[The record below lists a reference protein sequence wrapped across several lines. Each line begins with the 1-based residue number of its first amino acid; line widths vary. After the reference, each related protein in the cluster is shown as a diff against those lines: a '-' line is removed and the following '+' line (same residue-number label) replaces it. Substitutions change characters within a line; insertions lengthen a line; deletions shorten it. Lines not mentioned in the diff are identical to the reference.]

1 LAAIVKVTTKV
12 VKWIGGNVLDVL
24 DFAVDEI
31 IKPVFEF
38 VGDTIKALMD
48 DPLTTIAKIVAI
60 ATGNAWA
67 IPLID
72 GASIAAKGGSFG
84 DVMKGVA
91 ISYVAGKVGGKL
103 GDWAGA
109 AAGNALGEGVSA
121 GTRELVATMVS
132 QGTVG
137 ATTAILYGE
146 DPFEAF
152 VRGGI
157 SAAVSA
163 GMGKIGEK
171 IGFES
176 TVTDPATG
184 KTTTR
189 AIPNVVQNMIST
201 ALAAE
206 LTGQEITPALM
217 AGALTRSL
225 ITAELVR
232 GYIDKDQSMGDRE
245 IGYVTAAIQRTTA
258 IALSG
263 GSGEQAAAALQG
275 VMSAYGM
282 EALHDAIDNSRI
294 GDFINNSIDKMSGD
308 YQETVRIA
316 DELDAQVLIR
326 NAAYEGYESLRTEIN
341 DDLSALETMQRQLNM
356 ARDPAT
362 EERGENEQAPTAYD
376 NLLAK
381 YQEAAADLN
390 AKYAE
395 YKPRMDA
402 YEQQI
407 IDAHDKFTELET
419 ELAVAQGNLQV
430 STERLNEELQPVYS
444 AAERAYVTT
453 MSPNFNEEEYK
464 ALNGLSDDTDAFTHY
479 LTNGQHG
486 NVYTNQADYDR
497 AINNNRNQA
506 ITKILEAAG
515 IDPSGLSTDQMGR
528 IVNVI
533 NDTYGT
539 PQELEELLNNEAAI
553 NGFAGAL
560 SKVVADASEYSN
572 AVLGD
577 TTRARLESL
586 GFDTA
591 GGMDG
596 EALTNEEKA
605 ALHTVDN
612 RGSNEISLGADTTW
626 QDVADNNAVVTYDA
640 DGNREWRNVSVSTIE
655 WDPEYGRVTVN
666 TSYDEQGRA
675 WTTTRTGE
683 DGNLVEPMWI
693 NIYYGADSM
702 QGGDYLNTI
711 KNAGKEMGYADSMID
726 FVSGV
731 LDYAKESG
739 NEWIIDTAANVV
751 KAGGGIL
758 GAFNG
763 VVALAGIAP
772 PDTALGKFA
781 DALVKLGE
789 NTNTNEYK
797 ANLAEIQQMMGQ
809 PTDPNAPW
817 YDRALEKAGNILG
830 AFAEHPTTFLAEY
843 IGVEATQELVPLLI
857 GGGASLAAKGAAR
870 FAGMGAQ
877 VSARIGSK
885 AGISAAIAT
894 DIAESFGGTA
904 SEAYDTAL
912 EVALKTGMSEKD
924 AKAYALN
931 LAVETGTVAA
941 FMTAAFMGVGG
952 MALEKALIGDG
963 VGGKMATV
971 FGELTSRALEGGKI
985 MIKEGVTE
993 SIEEGVATAYR
1004 EGHLYQID
1012 PTRDVAGEVAGA
1024 ALMGFIVG
1032 GPVAGGAY
1040 GVAQTGDA
1048 VSNAI
1053 SAINPQVNAIIKNTV
1068 ATVSNAISAINPQVN
1083 AIIRNTVAAGI
1094 IAASLSAAT
1103 VELNNL
1109 GITDPV
1115 IQNNIMN
1122 TISDSNYT
1130 STEEVSTAF
1139 LAAAVSSNQDYKPT
1153 QAEIDAL
1160 VGAKGDADIQA
1171 RVDTYID
1178 PRYTDPA
1185 EAANMFIDTFGYTP
1199 TDAEIAQFVGQT
1211 AESTQETAI
1220 GDYVDPRQT
1229 TETEA
1234 RAFFDS
1240 LGYTPTDAEVAQFV
1254 GQTAESTQ
1262 ETAIGDYVD
1271 PRQTTETEAR
1281 AFFDSL
1287 GYTPTDAE
1295 VAQFVGQNSETPAPA
1310 PDGAPGAGLPPV
1322 PPGRRTR
1329 RTAENTQ
1336 ESNIGTYVDPRQVT
1350 EAEARQYFAD
1360 LGYTPTD
1367 AEIAAYVG
1375 QGNANFASTTQTQV
1389 GTYVDPRQM
1398 TAAEATA
1405 ALQEQGIANPTAEQ
1419 IAQFVG
1425 QGDANFETMG
1435 IENLTAYADPLITTY
1450 EEAKQFFND
1459 LGFTPSKEQIEQF
1472 VGSTTE
1478 TEQQS
1483 AIATFV
1489 DPLYTDAAEAKAFLE
1504 GLGYTPT
1511 DAEVARFTGQVNEA
1525 QQETAIGEYVD
1536 PRLVNAEEVVAA
1548 YEALGLERP
1557 TDADIQALI
1566 GQYMESDLA
1575 GKAEENLPTARYNSI
1590 MDILNNFTG
1599 EAGVS
1604 EEMQAA
1610 LDIVKNDMINALGDL
1625 GLEVAAI
1632 DQTVNS
1638 LTDAVGAIASGD
1650 ADATGL
1656 YGYIDEAVQ
1665 NLKDAGLTNEQV
1677 TETIN
1682 EIIGGP
1688 ATGDAE
1694 ATGIYATL
1702 DALGT
1707 NIDNLNDLSVD
1718 DVSTIVSDALSEL
1731 NNLSTEDVTKL
1742 ITDALTGLN
1751 DLNTEDVTKLITD
1764 ALTGL
1769 NDLNTEDVET
1779 IVSNALSGIEN
1790 LSSEDVETVVNNI
1803 IGSPAT
1809 EDAAA
1814 TGIYALVSNLNNLGT
1829 DDVETIVSNA
1839 LSGLEN
1845 ISEED
1850 VQGVVNNIVGAPA
1863 TDDAGATGIYAVIDS
1878 LNNLSEED
1886 VQTIVNDIVDDLNNL
1901 GTDDVE
1907 TIVSNALSGLE
1918 NISEEDVQGVVNN
1931 IVGAPATDDA
1941 GATGIYAVIDSLNNL
1956 SDEDVQTIVNDIV
1969 DDLNN
1974 LGTDDVETIVSN
1986 ALSGLENI
1994 SEEDVQGVVNNIV
2007 GAPATDDAGATGIY
2021 AVIDSLNNLS
2031 DEDVSGIVA
2040 NIVGQ
2045 PATDDSEA
2053 TGLYATI
2060 GDLNNISEE
2069 EVTAIVT
2076 EALGGLENISTD
2088 DVSNVV
2094 NSIIG
2099 NPATD
2104 DTDASGIY
2112 GYIDNGL
2119 SSVQESVLDK
2129 LSEYED
2135 AGIARDEALSTAIA
2149 DVAEDLGTT
2158 EDNILAQIGT
2168 PATGD
2173 AAATGI
2179 YAALDNN
2186 TDAILEILGAP
2197 ATDDTAATGIYGYID
2212 SAVDNLG
2219 TDLAALAGNVGTAAE
2234 YDADGN
2240 LLTEATG
2247 IYAQV
2252 DALMAQGMTNAE
2264 AIASLAVEFGVAVT
2278 DLTNLINDQTST
2290 ITEDVG
2296 EVAEDVSDIAGLL
2309 GEPAVADNPLTEEDE
2324 STDPTG
2330 LFGIIAGYETAGQER
2345 DEAIDSAFSDL
2356 AEQLGITKT
2365 DILDQLNLGLDQI
2378 ETLITN
2384 SQTGLEEKIDKAV
2397 EDIGVDIGDMETEIL
2412 DKMAEYELAGI
2423 DRDEA
2428 LTTAISDLATELGL
2442 TEEALLDQITST
2454 ETNLLTEL
2462 GLTEESILDQINEA
2476 ETSLSDRIIETE
2488 TNLSGEIDAVAALV
2502 GKAAQEVTQAD
2513 IDFVADIIAQA
2524 EVINDANADNPL
2536 TEEDESTDPT
2546 VIQQY
2551 DVTGDGVIDINDQT
2565 LLESILA
2572 GNTDVTVADTS
2583 IFAPTGVYDAILDTE
2598 TALQEDIDQ
2607 TQDQITEMEQN
2618 IQTNIETALQEN
2630 IDQTQDQITETEQN
2644 IQTNIEQEAARAG
2657 LRDFLGMAMASP
2669 DMGGQ
2674 QVTVKTPDP
2683 MQLNYLYDFSSI
2695 FANPTQQNLFPSPY
2709 AKGGQVE
2716 DTTDKLLRIIG
2727 GS

>member
-1 LAAIVKVTTKV
+1 LSAVVKVVKKV
-12 VKWIGGNVLDVL
+12 VKWVGEAIGDVI
-24 DFAVDEI
+24 DFAVEEI
-31 IKPVFEF
+31 IEPVFEF
-38 VGDTIKALMD
+38 VGDTVKALMD

-72 GASIAAKGGSFG
+72 GASTAANGGNFG
-84 DVMKGVA
+84 DVMKSVA
-91 ISYVAGKVGGKL
+91 ISYVAGKVGGEL
-103 GDWAGA
+103 GDWAGE

-152 VRGGI
+152 ARGGI

-163 GMGKIGEK
+163 AMGKIGEK

-189 AIPNVVQNMIST
+189 TIPNVVQNMIST

-206 LTGQEITPALM
+206 LTGQEITPELM
-217 AGALTRSL
+217 AGALTRGL

-341 DDLSALETMQRQLNM
+341 DDLTALEAMQTQLEIAREDTMDEREGGGRQAQR
-356 ARDPAT
+356 
-362 EERGENEQAPTAYD
+362 AYD

-407 IDAHDKFTELET
+407 FDAQDKFTELET
-419 ELAVAQGNLQV
+419 ALGVAQGNLQV
-430 STERLNEELQPVYS
+430 SAGRLNEELQPVYS

-453 MSPNFNEEEYK
+453 MSPNFNEAEYK
-464 ALNGLSDDTDAFTHY
+464 YLNGLSDDTDAFTHY

-533 NDTYGT
+533 NDTYRT

-560 SKVVADASEYSN
+560 SGAVADASEYSN
-572 AVLGD
+572 AVLDD

-605 ALHTVDN
+605 ALHTADN

-675 WTTTRTGE
+675 WTTTRTDE
-683 DGNLVEPMWI
+683 DGNLVEPMQI

-789 NTNTNEYK
+789 NTNTDEYK

-885 AGISAAIAT
+885 VGISTAIAT
-894 DIAESFGGTA
+894 DVAESFGGTA

-941 FMTAAFMGVGG
+941 FMTAATMGVGG

-1068 ATVSNAISAINPQVN
+1068 A
-1083 AIIRNTVAAGI
+1083 AGI
-1094 IAASLSAAT
+1094 TAASLNAAT

-1122 TISDSNYT
+1122 NISDSNYT

-1139 LAAAVSSNQDYKPT
+1139 SSNQDYKPT

-1171 RVDTYID
+1171 RVDAYID
-1178 PRYTDPA
+1178 PRYTDSA

-1229 TETEA
+1229 
-1234 RAFFDS
+1234 S
-1240 LGYTPTDAEVAQFV
+1240 
-1254 GQTAESTQ
+1254 
-1262 ETAIGDYVD
+1262 
-1271 PRQTTETEAR
+1271 ETEAR

-1295 VAQFVGQNSETPAPA
+1295 VAQFVGQNSETTQQTAI
-1310 PDGAPGAGLPPV
+1310 GAYVDPRYTDAGEARAFFDSLGYTPTDAEIANFV
-1322 PPGRRTR
+1322 GQ
-1329 RTAENTQ
+1329 TAENTQ
-1336 ESNIGTYVDPRQVT
+1336 ESSIGTYVDPRQVT
-1350 EAEARQYFAD
+1350 EAEAQQYFAD

-1425 QGDANFETMG
+1425 QGDANFETTG
-1435 IENLTAYADPLITTY
+1435 VENLTAYADPLITTY

-1472 VGSTTE
+1472 VGATTE
-1478 TEQQS
+1478 TEQQA

-1536 PRLVNAEEVVAA
+1536 PRLVDAEEVAAA

-1682 EIIGGP
+1682 EIIGSP

-1718 DVSTIVSDALSEL
+1718 DVNSIVTAAIGS
-1731 NNLSTEDVTKL
+1731 
-1742 ITDALTGLN
+1742 LN
-1751 DLNTEDVTKLITD
+1751 DIS
-1764 ALTGL
+1764 
-1769 NDLNTEDVET
+1769 TEDVET
-1779 IVSNALSGIEN
+1779 IVA
-1790 LSSEDVETVVNNI
+1790 
-1803 IGSPAT
+1803 
-1809 EDAAA
+1809 DA
-1814 TGIYALVSNLNNLGT
+1814 I
-1829 DDVETIVSNA
+1829 
-1839 LSGLEN
+1839 SGLEN
-1845 ISEED
+1845 ISE
-1850 VQGVVNNIVGAPA
+1850 
-1863 TDDAGATGIYAVIDS
+1863 
-1878 LNNLSEED
+1878 
-1886 VQTIVNDIVDDLNNL
+1886 
-1901 GTDDVE
+1901 
-1907 TIVSNALSGLE
+1907 
-1918 NISEEDVQGVVNN
+1918 
-1931 IVGAPATDDA
+1931 
-1941 GATGIYAVIDSLNNL
+1941 
-1956 SDEDVQTIVNDIV
+1956 EDVQTIVNDIV

-2112 GYIDNGL
+2112 GYIDSGL
-2119 SSVQESVLDK
+2119 SSVQESVLNK

-2158 EDNILAQIGT
+2158 EDNILAQIGS

-2212 SAVDNLG
+2212 SAVNSLG

-2345 DEAIDSAFSDL
+2345 DEAIDSAISDL
-2356 AEQLGITKT
+2356 AEQLGTTKT

-2423 DRDEA
+2423 GRDEA

-2462 GLTEESILDQINEA
+2462 GLTEESILNRINEA
-2476 ETSLSDRIIETE
+2476 ETSLSDQIIETE
-2488 TNLSGEIDAVAALV
+2488 TNLSGEIDAVAELV

-2524 EVINDANADNPL
+2524 EVISDAK
-2536 TEEDESTDPT
+2536 

-2583 IFAPTGVYDAILDTE
+2583 IFAPTGVYDAIFDTE

-2618 IQTNIETALQEN
+2618 IQTNIE
-2630 IDQTQDQITETEQN
+2630 
-2644 IQTNIEQEAARAG
+2644 QEAVRAG
-2657 LRDFLGMAMASP
+2657 LRDFLGMAMESP

>member
-1 LAAIVKVTTKV
+1 LAE
-12 VKWIGGNVLDVL
+12 N
-24 DFAVDEI
+24 F
-31 IKPVFEF
+31 
-38 VGDTIKALMD
+38 
-48 DPLTTIAKIVAI
+48 
-60 ATGNAWA
+60 
-67 IPLID
+67 
-72 GASIAAKGGSFG
+72 
-84 DVMKGVA
+84 
-91 ISYVAGKVGGKL
+91 
-103 GDWAGA
+103 GDWAGE

-152 VRGGI
+152 ARGGI

-163 GMGKIGEK
+163 AMGKIGEK

-189 AIPNVVQNMIST
+189 TIPNVVQNMIST

-217 AGALTRSL
+217 AGALSRGP
-225 ITAELVR
+225 ITAELVQ

-316 DELDAQVLIR
+316 DELDAQVLSR

-341 DDLSALETMQRQLNM
+341 DDLSALETMQGQLEV
-356 ARDPAT
+356 ARENAMDDR
-362 EERGENEQAPTAYD
+362 ERGGRQGQTVYD
-376 NLLAK
+376 NLLAE
-381 YQEAAADLN
+381 YQEAVTDLN

-407 IDAHDKFTELET
+407 IDAQDKFTELET
-419 ELAVAQGNLQV
+419 ELGVAQGNLQV
-430 STERLNEELQPVYS
+430 SAGRLNEELQPVYS

-453 MSPNFNEEEYK
+453 MSPNFNEAEYK
-464 ALNGLSDDTDAFTHY
+464 YLNGLSDDTDAFTHY

-515 IDPSGLSTDQMGR
+515 IDPSGLSTEQMGR

-533 NDTYGT
+533 TDTYGT
-539 PQELEELLNNEAAI
+539 PQELEELLNNEAAL

-560 SKVVADASEYSN
+560 SGAVADASEYSN
-572 AVLGD
+572 AVLDD

-605 ALHTVDN
+605 ALHTADN

-683 DGNLVEPMWI
+683 DGNLVEPMQI

-781 DALVKLGE
+781 DTLVKLGE
-789 NTNTNEYK
+789 NTNTDEYK

-885 AGISAAIAT
+885 VGISTAIAT
-894 DIAESFGGTA
+894 DVAESFGGTA

-941 FMTAAFMGVGG
+941 FMTAATMGVGG

-1068 ATVSNAISAINPQVN
+1068 A
-1083 AIIRNTVAAGI
+1083 AGI
-1094 IAASLSAAT
+1094 TAASLNAAT

-1122 TISDSNYT
+1122 NISDSNYT

-1139 LAAAVSSNQDYKPT
+1139 SSNQDYKPT

-1178 PRYTDPA
+1178 PRYTDSA

-1254 GQTAESTQ
+1254 GQNSETTQQTAVG
-1262 ETAIGDYVD
+1262 AYVD
-1271 PRQTTETEAR
+1271 PRYTDAGEAR

-1287 GYTPTDAE
+1287 GYNPTDAE
-1295 VAQFVGQNSETPAPA
+1295 IANFVGQ
-1310 PDGAPGAGLPPV
+1310 
-1322 PPGRRTR
+1322 
-1329 RTAENTQ
+1329 TAENTQ

-1350 EAEARQYFAD
+1350 EAEAQQYFAD

-1389 GTYVDPRQM
+1389 GTYVDPRQI
-1398 TAAEATA
+1398 TDAEATA

-1425 QGDANFETMG
+1425 QGDANFETTG
-1435 IENLTAYADPLITTY
+1435 IENLTAYVDPLITTY

-1472 VGSTTE
+1472 VGATTE
-1478 TEQQS
+1478 TEQQA

-1504 GLGYTPT
+1504 NLGYTPT

-1536 PRLVNAEEVVAA
+1536 PRLVNAEEVAAA

-1682 EIIGGP
+1682 EIIGSP

-1718 DVSTIVSDALSEL
+1718 DVNSIVTAAIGSL
-1731 NNLSTEDVTKL
+1731 
-1742 ITDALTGLN
+1742 
-1751 DLNTEDVTKLITD
+1751 
-1764 ALTGL
+1764 
-1769 NDLNTEDVET
+1769 
-1779 IVSNALSGIEN
+1779 EN
-1790 LSSEDVETVVNNI
+1790 LSE
-1803 IGSPAT
+1803 
-1809 EDAAA
+1809 
-1814 TGIYALVSNLNNLGT
+1814 
-1829 DDVETIVSNA
+1829 
-1839 LSGLEN
+1839 
-1845 ISEED
+1845 
-1850 VQGVVNNIVGAPA
+1850 
-1863 TDDAGATGIYAVIDS
+1863 
-1878 LNNLSEED
+1878 
-1886 VQTIVNDIVDDLNNL
+1886 
-1901 GTDDVE
+1901 
-1907 TIVSNALSGLE
+1907 
-1918 NISEEDVQGVVNN
+1918 
-1931 IVGAPATDDA
+1931 
-1941 GATGIYAVIDSLNNL
+1941 
-1956 SDEDVQTIVNDIV
+1956 
-1969 DDLNN
+1969 
-1974 LGTDDVETIVSN
+1974 
-1986 ALSGLENI
+1986 
-1994 SEEDVQGVVNNIV
+1994 
-2007 GAPATDDAGATGIY
+2007 
-2021 AVIDSLNNLS
+2021 
-2031 DEDVSGIVA
+2031 EDVSGIVA

-2112 GYIDNGL
+2112 GYIDNTT
-2119 SSVQESVLDK
+2119 
-2129 LSEYED
+2129 
-2135 AGIARDEALSTAIA
+2135 DE
-2149 DVAEDLGTT
+2149 
-2158 EDNILAQIGT
+2158 ILAILGN

-2173 AAATGI
+2173 V
-2179 YAALDNN
+2179 D
-2186 TDAILEILGAP
+2186 
-2197 ATDDTAATGIYGYID
+2197 ATGIYGYID
-2212 SAVDNLG
+2212 SAVDSLG
-2219 TDLAALAGNVGTAAE
+2219 TDLATLAGNVGTAAE

-2278 DLTNLINDQTST
+2278 DLTNLINEQTST

-2345 DEAIDSAFSDL
+2345 DEAIDSAISDL
-2356 AEQLGITKT
+2356 AEQLGTTKT

-2397 EDIGVDIGDMETEIL
+2397 EDIGVDLGDMETEIL

-2462 GLTEESILDQINEA
+2462 GLTEESILDRINEA
-2476 ETSLSDRIIETE
+2476 ETSLSEQIIETE

-2524 EVINDANADNPL
+2524 EVISDA
-2536 TEEDESTDPT
+2536 E

-2572 GNTDVTVADTS
+2572 GDTDVTVADTS
-2583 IFAPTGVYDAILDTE
+2583 IFAPTGVYDAIFDTE
-2598 TALQEDIDQ
+2598 TALQEDITQ

-2618 IQTNIETALQEN
+2618 IQTNIE
-2630 IDQTQDQITETEQN
+2630 
-2644 IQTNIEQEAARAG
+2644 QEAVRAG
-2657 LRDFLGMAMASP
+2657 LRDFLGMAMESP

>member
-1 LAAIVKVTTKV
+1 LSAVVKVVKKV
-12 VKWIGGNVLDVL
+12 VKWVGDAIEDII

-31 IKPVFEF
+31 IEPVFEF
-38 VGDTIKALMD
+38 VGDTVKALMD

-72 GASIAAKGGSFG
+72 GASTAANGGNFG
-84 DVMKGVA
+84 DVMKSVA
-91 ISYVAGKVGGKL
+91 ISYVAGKVGGEL
-103 GDWAGA
+103 GDWAGE

-152 VRGGI
+152 ARGGI

-163 GMGKIGEK
+163 AMGKIGEK

-189 AIPNVVQNMIST
+189 TIPNVVQNMIST

-206 LTGQEITPALM
+206 LTGQEITPELM
-217 AGALTRSL
+217 AGALTRGL

-341 DDLSALETMQRQLNM
+341 DDLTALEAMQTQLEIAREDTMDEREGGGRQAQR
-356 ARDPAT
+356 
-362 EERGENEQAPTAYD
+362 AYD

-407 IDAHDKFTELET
+407 FDAQDKFTELET
-419 ELAVAQGNLQV
+419 ALGVAQGNLQV
-430 STERLNEELQPVYS
+430 SAGRLNEELQPVYS

-453 MSPNFNEEEYK
+453 MSPNFNEAEYK
-464 ALNGLSDDTDAFTHY
+464 YLNGLSDDTDAFTHY

-533 NDTYGT
+533 NDNYGT

-560 SKVVADASEYSN
+560 SKAVADASEYSN
-572 AVLGD
+572 AVLDD

-605 ALHTVDN
+605 ALHTADN

-675 WTTTRTGE
+675 WTTTRTDE
-683 DGNLVEPMWI
+683 DGNLVEPMQI

-789 NTNTNEYK
+789 NTNTDEYK

-894 DIAESFGGTA
+894 DVAESFGGTA

-941 FMTAAFMGVGG
+941 FMTAATMGVGG
-952 MALEKALIGDG
+952 MALEKALIGGG

-1068 ATVSNAISAINPQVN
+1068 A
-1083 AIIRNTVAAGI
+1083 AGI
-1094 IAASLSAAT
+1094 TAASLNAAT

-1122 TISDSNYT
+1122 NISDSNYT

-1139 LAAAVSSNQDYKPT
+1139 SSNQDYKPT

-1254 GQTAESTQ
+1254 GQNSETTQ
-1262 ETAIGDYVD
+1262 QTAIGAYVD
-1271 PRQTTETEAR
+1271 PRYTDAGEAR

-1295 VAQFVGQNSETPAPA
+1295 IANFVGQ
-1310 PDGAPGAGLPPV
+1310 
-1322 PPGRRTR
+1322 
-1329 RTAENTQ
+1329 TAENTQ
-1336 ESNIGTYVDPRQVT
+1336 ESSIGTYVDPRQVT
-1350 EAEARQYFAD
+1350 EAEAQQYFAD

-1367 AEIAAYVG
+1367 AEIAAFVG

-1389 GTYVDPRQM
+1389 GTYVDPRQI
-1398 TAAEATA
+1398 TDAEATA

-1425 QGDANFETMG
+1425 QGDANFETTG

-1472 VGSTTE
+1472 VGATTE
-1478 TEQQS
+1478 TEQQA

-1536 PRLVNAEEVVAA
+1536 PRLVDAEEVAAA

-1682 EIIGGP
+1682 EIIGSP

-1718 DVSTIVSDALSEL
+1718 DVNSIVTAAIGS
-1731 NNLSTEDVTKL
+1731 
-1742 ITDALTGLN
+1742 LN
-1751 DLNTEDVTKLITD
+1751 DIS
-1764 ALTGL
+1764 
-1769 NDLNTEDVET
+1769 TEDVET
-1779 IVSNALSGIEN
+1779 IV
-1790 LSSEDVETVVNNI
+1790 
-1803 IGSPAT
+1803 
-1809 EDAAA
+1809 AAA
-1814 TGIYALVSNLNNLGT
+1814 I
-1829 DDVETIVSNA
+1829 
-1839 LSGLEN
+1839 SGLEN
-1845 ISEED
+1845 ISE
-1850 VQGVVNNIVGAPA
+1850 
-1863 TDDAGATGIYAVIDS
+1863 
-1878 LNNLSEED
+1878 
-1886 VQTIVNDIVDDLNNL
+1886 
-1901 GTDDVE
+1901 
-1907 TIVSNALSGLE
+1907 
-1918 NISEEDVQGVVNN
+1918 
-1931 IVGAPATDDA
+1931 
-1941 GATGIYAVIDSLNNL
+1941 
-1956 SDEDVQTIVNDIV
+1956 EDVQTIVNDIV

-2119 SSVQESVLDK
+2119 SSVQESVLNK

-2158 EDNILAQIGT
+2158 EDNILAQIGS

-2212 SAVDNLG
+2212 SAVNSLG

-2345 DEAIDSAFSDL
+2345 DEAIDSAISDL
-2356 AEQLGITKT
+2356 AEQLGTTKT

-2462 GLTEESILDQINEA
+2462 GLTEESILDRINEA
-2476 ETSLSDRIIETE
+2476 ETSLSDQIIETE

-2524 EVINDANADNPL
+2524 EVINDAK
-2536 TEEDESTDPT
+2536 

-2583 IFAPTGVYDAILDTE
+2583 IFAPTGVYDAIFDTE

-2618 IQTNIETALQEN
+2618 IQTNIE
-2630 IDQTQDQITETEQN
+2630 
-2644 IQTNIEQEAARAG
+2644 QEAVRAG
-2657 LRDFLGMAMASP
+2657 LRDFLGMAMESP

-2683 MQLNYLYDFSSI
+2683 MRLNYLYDFSSI

>member
-1 LAAIVKVTTKV
+1 MSAVVRAGTKV
-12 VKWIGGNVLDVL
+12 VKWVGDAIEDVL

-31 IKPVFEF
+31 IEPVFVF
-38 VGDTIKALMD
+38 VGGTVKALMD
-48 DPLTTIAKIVAI
+48 DPLATIAKVVAI
-60 ATGNAWA
+60 ATYNAWA

-72 GASIAAKGGSFG
+72 GASVAANGGSFG
-84 DVMKGVA
+84 DVMESVA
-91 ISYVAGKVGGKL
+91 ISYVAQKVGGEL
-103 GDWAGA
+103 GDWAGE

-121 GTRELVATMVS
+121 GTRELVASMVS
-132 QGTVG
+132 QGTEG

-152 VRGGI
+152 ARGGI

-163 GMGKIGEK
+163 AMGKIGEK

-176 TVTDPATG
+176 TVTDPATS

-189 AIPNVVQNMIST
+189 TIPNVVQNMIST

-217 AGALTRSL
+217 AGALTRGL
-225 ITAELVR
+225 ITAELVQ

-245 IGYVTAAIQRTTA
+245 IAYVTAAIQRTTA

-282 EALHDAIDNSRI
+282 EALHDAIDNSGI

-316 DELDAQVLIR
+316 DELDAQVLSR
-326 NAAYEGYESLRTEIN
+326 NAAYEGYEGLRTEIN
-341 DDLSALETMQRQLNM
+341 DDLTALEAMHTHLEI
-356 ARDPAT
+356 AR
-362 EERGENEQAPTAYD
+362 ERAMDEREGGGGQAQTAYYD

-407 IDAHDKFTELET
+407 NDAQDKFTELET
-419 ELAVAQGNLQV
+419 ELGVAQGNLQL
-430 STERLNEELQPVYS
+430 SAERLNEELQPVYS
-444 AAERAYVTT
+444 AAERAYVAT
-453 MSPNFNEEEYK
+453 MSPNFNEAEYK
-464 ALNGLSDDTDAFTHY
+464 YLNGLSDDTDAFTHY
-479 LTNGQHG
+479 LTNGQHD

-497 AINNNRNQA
+497 AVNNNRNQA

-515 IDPSGLSTDQMGR
+515 IDPSGLSTDVLKLA
-528 IVNVI
+528 VNAI

-553 NGFAGAL
+553 NDFAGAL
-560 SKVVADASEYSN
+560 SGAVADASEYSN
-572 AVLGD
+572 AVLDD

-605 ALHTVDN
+605 ALHTADN

-626 QDVADNNAVVTYDA
+626 QDVADNNAVVTYLP
-640 DGNREWRNVSVSTIE
+640 DGNREWRNISVLHPPTIE
-655 WDPEYGRVTVN
+655 WDPESGRWLSN
-666 TSYDEQGRA
+666 TSYDEQGGA
-675 WTTTRTGE
+675 WTTTRVDELNVVQWLSTDDPVTVDLDEVDLG
-683 DGNLVEPMWI
+683 VI
-693 NIYYGADSM
+693 NIYYHPNNM

-789 NTNTNEYK
+789 NTNTDEYK

-809 PTDPNAPW
+809 PIDPNAPW
-817 YDRALEKAGNILG
+817 YDRALEKAENILG
-830 AFAEHPTTFLAEY
+830 AFSEHPTTFLAEY

-885 AGISAAIAT
+885 VGIVTSVAT

-941 FMTAAFMGVGG
+941 FMTAVTMGVGG

-971 FGELTSRALEGGKI
+971 FGELASRALEGGKI
-985 MIKEGVTE
+985 MIKEGVAE

-1053 SAINPQVNAIIKNTV
+1053 SAINPQVNTIIKN
-1068 ATVSNAISAINPQVN
+1068 A
-1083 AIIRNTVAAGI
+1083 VAAGI
-1094 IAASLSAAT
+1094 TADELIAVS

-1122 TISDSNYT
+1122 IISDSNYT

-1139 LAAAVSSNQDYKPT
+1139 SSNQDYKPT

-1254 GQTAESTQ
+1254 GQNSETTQQTAVG
-1262 ETAIGDYVD
+1262 AYVD
-1271 PRQTTETEAR
+1271 PR
-1281 AFFDSL
+1281 
-1287 GYTPTDAE
+1287 
-1295 VAQFVGQNSETPAPA
+1295 
-1310 PDGAPGAGLPPV
+1310 
-1322 PPGRRTR
+1322 
-1329 RTAENTQ
+1329 
-1336 ESNIGTYVDPRQVT
+1336 
-1350 EAEARQYFAD
+1350 
-1360 LGYTPTD
+1360 
-1367 AEIAAYVG
+1367 
-1375 QGNANFASTTQTQV
+1375 
-1389 GTYVDPRQM
+1389 
-1398 TAAEATA
+1398 
-1405 ALQEQGIANPTAEQ
+1405 
-1419 IAQFVG
+1419 
-1425 QGDANFETMG
+1425 
-1435 IENLTAYADPLITTY
+1435 
-1450 EEAKQFFND
+1450 
-1459 LGFTPSKEQIEQF
+1459 
-1472 VGSTTE
+1472 
-1478 TEQQS
+1478 
-1483 AIATFV
+1483 
-1489 DPLYTDAAEAKAFLE
+1489 YTDAAEAKAFLE

-1536 PRLVNAEEVVAA
+1536 PRLVNAEEVAAA

-1638 LTDAVGAIASGD
+1638 LTNAVGAIASGD

-1677 TETIN
+1677 TKTIN
-1682 EIIGGP
+1682 EIIGSP

-1718 DVSTIVSDALSEL
+1718 DVNSIV
-1731 NNLSTEDVTKL
+1731 
-1742 ITDALTGLN
+1742 TDAIGSLN
-1751 DLNTEDVTKLITD
+1751 DIS
-1764 ALTGL
+1764 
-1769 NDLNTEDVET
+1769 TEDVET
-1779 IVSNALSGIEN
+1779 IVA
-1790 LSSEDVETVVNNI
+1790 
-1803 IGSPAT
+1803 
-1809 EDAAA
+1809 DA
-1814 TGIYALVSNLNNLGT
+1814 I
-1829 DDVETIVSNA
+1829 
-1839 LSGLEN
+1839 SGLEN

-1878 LNNLSEED
+1878 LENLSEE
-1886 VQTIVNDIVDDLNNL
+1886 
-1901 GTDDVE
+1901 DVE

-1918 NISEEDVQGVVNN
+1918 NISEEDIQSVVNN

-1941 GATGIYAVIDSLNNL
+1941 GATGIYAVIDSLENL
-1956 SDEDVQTIVNDIV
+1956 SE
-1969 DDLNN
+1969 
-1974 LGTDDVETIVSN
+1974 
-1986 ALSGLENI
+1986 
-1994 SEEDVQGVVNNIV
+1994 
-2007 GAPATDDAGATGIY
+2007 
-2021 AVIDSLNNLS
+2021 
-2031 DEDVSGIVA
+2031 EDVSGIVA

-2104 DTDASGIY
+2104 NTDASGIY
-2112 GYIDNGL
+2112 GYIDSGL

-2149 DVAEDLGTT
+2149 DVAEDLGTA

-2197 ATDDTAATGIYGYID
+2197 ATDDAAATGIYGYID
-2212 SAVDNLG
+2212 SAVYNLG

-2264 AIASLAVEFGVAVT
+2264 AIASLAVEFGVAFT
-2278 DLTNLINDQTST
+2278 DLTNLINDH
-2290 ITEDVG
+2290 
-2296 EVAEDVSDIAGLL
+2296 
-2309 GEPAVADNPLTEEDE
+2309 
-2324 STDPTG
+2324 
-2330 LFGIIAGYETAGQER
+2330 
-2345 DEAIDSAFSDL
+2345 
-2356 AEQLGITKT
+2356 
-2365 DILDQLNLGLDQI
+2365 
-2378 ETLITN
+2378 ITN

-2397 EDIGVDIGDMETEIL
+2397 EDIGVDIEDMETEIL

-2462 GLTEESILDQINEA
+2462 GLTEESILDRINEA
-2476 ETSLSDRIIETE
+2476 ETSLSDQIIETE
-2488 TNLSGEIDAVAALV
+2488 TNLSGEIDAVAELV

-2524 EVINDANADNPL
+2524 EVISDA
-2536 TEEDESTDPT
+2536 E

-2583 IFAPTGVYDAILDTE
+2583 IFAPTGVYDAIFDTE
-2598 TALQEDIDQ
+2598 TELQEDIAQ

-2618 IQTNIETALQEN
+2618 IQTT
-2630 IDQTQDQITETEQN
+2630 
-2644 IQTNIEQEAARAG
+2644 IEQEAVRAG
-2657 LRDFLGMAMASP
+2657 LRDFLGMAMESP

-2674 QVTVKTPDP
+2674 QVTVKTPDL
-2683 MQLNYLYDFSSI
+2683 MQLDYLYDFSSI

>member
-1 LAAIVKVTTKV
+1 LSAVVKAVTKV
-12 VKWIGGNVLDVL
+12 VKWVGEAIGDVI
-24 DFAVDEI
+24 DFAVEEI
-31 IKPVFEF
+31 IEPVFEF
-38 VGDTIKALMD
+38 VGDTVKALMD

-72 GASIAAKGGSFG
+72 GASTAANGGNFG
-84 DVMKGVA
+84 DVMKSVA
-91 ISYVAGKVGGKL
+91 ISYVAGKLGGEL
-103 GDWAGA
+103 GDWAGE

-152 VRGGI
+152 ARGGI

-163 GMGKIGEK
+163 AMGKIGEK

-176 TVTDPATG
+176 TVTDPTTG

-189 AIPNVVQNMIST
+189 TIPNVVQNMIST

-206 LTGQEITPALM
+206 LTGQEITPELM
-217 AGALTRSL
+217 AGALTRGL

-282 EALHDAIDNSRI
+282 EALHDAIDNSGI

-316 DELDAQVLIR
+316 EELDAQVLIR

-341 DDLSALETMQRQLNM
+341 DDLTALEAMQTQLEIAREDTMDEREGGGREAQR
-356 ARDPAT
+356 
-362 EERGENEQAPTAYD
+362 AYD

-407 IDAHDKFTELET
+407 FDAQDKFTELET
-419 ELAVAQGNLQV
+419 ALGVAQGNLQV
-430 STERLNEELQPVYS
+430 SAGRLNEELQPVYS

-533 NDTYGT
+533 NDNYGT

-560 SKVVADASEYSN
+560 SKAVADASEYSN
-572 AVLGD
+572 AVLDD

-605 ALHTVDN
+605 ALHTADN

-675 WTTTRTGE
+675 WTTTRTDE
-683 DGNLVEPMWI
+683 DGNLVEPMQI

-789 NTNTNEYK
+789 NTNTDEYK

-857 GGGASLAAKGAAR
+857 GGGVSLAAKGAAR

-894 DIAESFGGTA
+894 DVAESFGGTA

-941 FMTAAFMGVGG
+941 FMTAATMGVGG
-952 MALEKALIGDG
+952 MALEKALIGGG

-993 SIEEGVATAYR
+993 AIEEGVATAYR

-1068 ATVSNAISAINPQVN
+1068 A
-1083 AIIRNTVAAGI
+1083 AGI
-1094 IAASLSAAT
+1094 TAASLNAAT

-1122 TISDSNYT
+1122 NISDSNYT

-1139 LAAAVSSNQDYKPT
+1139 SSNQDYKPT

-1199 TDAEIAQFVGQT
+1199 TDAEIAQFVGQ
-1211 AESTQETAI
+1211 I
-1220 GDYVDPRQT
+1220 
-1229 TETEA
+1229 
-1234 RAFFDS
+1234 
-1240 LGYTPTDAEVAQFV
+1240 
-1254 GQTAESTQ
+1254 AESTQ

-1295 VAQFVGQNSETPAPA
+1295 VAQFVGQNSETTQQTAI
-1310 PDGAPGAGLPPV
+1310 GAYVDPRYTDAGEARAFFDSLGYTPTDAEIANFV
-1322 PPGRRTR
+1322 GQ
-1329 RTAENTQ
+1329 TAENTQ

-1350 EAEARQYFAD
+1350 EAEAQQYFAD

-1367 AEIAAYVG
+1367 AEIAAFVG

-1389 GTYVDPRQM
+1389 GTYVDPRQI
-1398 TAAEATA
+1398 TDAEATA

-1425 QGDANFETMG
+1425 QGDANFETTG

-1472 VGSTTE
+1472 VGATTE
-1478 TEQQS
+1478 TEQQA

-1536 PRLVNAEEVVAA
+1536 PRLVDAEEVAAA
-1548 YEALGLERP
+1548 YKALGLERP

-1575 GKAEENLPTARYNSI
+1575 GKAEEYLPTARYNSI

-1682 EIIGGP
+1682 EIIGSP

-1718 DVSTIVSDALSEL
+1718 DVNSIVTAAIGS
-1731 NNLSTEDVTKL
+1731 
-1742 ITDALTGLN
+1742 LN
-1751 DLNTEDVTKLITD
+1751 DIS
-1764 ALTGL
+1764 
-1769 NDLNTEDVET
+1769 TEDVET
-1779 IVSNALSGIEN
+1779 IV
-1790 LSSEDVETVVNNI
+1790 
-1803 IGSPAT
+1803 
-1809 EDAAA
+1809 AAA
-1814 TGIYALVSNLNNLGT
+1814 I
-1829 DDVETIVSNA
+1829 
-1839 LSGLEN
+1839 SGLEN
-1845 ISEED
+1845 I
-1850 VQGVVNNIVGAPA
+1850 
-1863 TDDAGATGIYAVIDS
+1863 
-1878 LNNLSEED
+1878 SEED
-1886 VQTIVNDIVDDLNNL
+1886 VQTIVNDIVN
-1901 GTDDVE
+1901 
-1907 TIVSNALSGLE
+1907 
-1918 NISEEDVQGVVNN
+1918 
-1931 IVGAPATDDA
+1931 
-1941 GATGIYAVIDSLNNL
+1941 
-1956 SDEDVQTIVNDIV
+1956 
-1969 DDLNN
+1969 DLNN

-2112 GYIDNGL
+2112 GYIDSGL
-2119 SSVQESVLDK
+2119 SSVQESVLNK

-2158 EDNILAQIGT
+2158 EDNILAQIGS

-2212 SAVDNLG
+2212 SAVNSLG

-2345 DEAIDSAFSDL
+2345 DEAIDSAISDL
-2356 AEQLGITKT
+2356 AEQLGTTKT

-2462 GLTEESILDQINEA
+2462 GLTEESILDRINEA
-2476 ETSLSDRIIETE
+2476 ETSLSDQIIETE

-2524 EVINDANADNPL
+2524 EVINDAK
-2536 TEEDESTDPT
+2536 

-2583 IFAPTGVYDAILDTE
+2583 IFAPTGVYDAIFDTE

-2618 IQTNIETALQEN
+2618 IQTNIE
-2630 IDQTQDQITETEQN
+2630 
-2644 IQTNIEQEAARAG
+2644 QEAVRAG
-2657 LRDFLGMAMASP
+2657 LRDFLGMAMESP

-2683 MQLNYLYDFSSI
+2683 MRLNYLYDFSSI

>member
-1 LAAIVKVTTKV
+1 MAAIVKVTTKV

-356 ARDPAT
+356 GRDPAM
-362 EERGENEQAPTAYD
+362 EERGQNDQAPTAYD

-419 ELAVAQGNLQV
+419 ELVVAQGNLQV

-444 AAERAYVTT
+444 AAERAFVTT

-528 IVNVI
+528 IVNAI
-533 NDTYGT
+533 NAKYGT

-683 DGNLVEPMWI
+683 DGNLVKPMQM

-781 DALVKLGE
+781 NALVKLGE

-1199 TDAEIAQFVGQT
+1199 TDAEI
-1211 AESTQETAI
+1211 
-1220 GDYVDPRQT
+1220 
-1229 TETEA
+1229 
-1234 RAFFDS
+1234 
-1240 LGYTPTDAEVAQFV
+1240 AQFV

-1751 DLNTEDVTKLITD
+1751 DLNTEDV
-1764 ALTGL
+1764 
-1769 NDLNTEDVET
+1769 ET

-1814 TGIYALVSNLNNLGT
+1814 TGIYALVSN
-1829 DDVETIVSNA
+1829 
-1839 LSGLEN
+1839 
-1845 ISEED
+1845 
-1850 VQGVVNNIVGAPA
+1850 
-1863 TDDAGATGIYAVIDS
+1863 
-1878 LNNLSEED
+1878 
-1886 VQTIVNDIVDDLNNL
+1886 
-1901 GTDDVE
+1901 
-1907 TIVSNALSGLE
+1907 
-1918 NISEEDVQGVVNN
+1918 
-1931 IVGAPATDDA
+1931 
-1941 GATGIYAVIDSLNNL
+1941 
-1956 SDEDVQTIVNDIV
+1956 
-1969 DDLNN
+1969 LNN

>member
-1 LAAIVKVTTKV
+1 LSAVVKVVKKV
-12 VKWIGGNVLDVL
+12 VKWVGEAIGDVL
-24 DFAVDEI
+24 DFAVEEI
-31 IKPVFEF
+31 IEPVFEF
-38 VGDTIKALMD
+38 VGDTVKALMD

-72 GASIAAKGGSFG
+72 GASTAANGGNFG
-84 DVMKGVA
+84 DVMKSVA
-91 ISYVAGKVGGKL
+91 ISYVAGKLGGEL
-103 GDWAGA
+103 GDWAGE

-121 GTRELVATMVS
+121 STRELVATMVS

-152 VRGGI
+152 ARGGI

-163 GMGKIGEK
+163 AMGKIGEK

-176 TVTDPATG
+176 TVTDPVTG

-189 AIPNVVQNMIST
+189 TIPNVVQNMIST

-206 LTGQEITPALM
+206 LTGQEITPELM
-217 AGALTRSL
+217 AGALTRGL

-326 NAAYEGYESLRTEIN
+326 NAAYEGYEGLRTEIN
-341 DDLSALETMQRQLNM
+341 DDLTALQAMQRQLNV
-356 ARDPAT
+356 ARDLAM
-362 EERGENEQAPTAYD
+362 EERGGNNRQAQKAYD

-407 IDAHDKFTELET
+407 FDAQDKFTELET
-419 ELAVAQGNLQV
+419 ALGVAQGNLQV
-430 STERLNEELQPVYS
+430 SAGRLNEELQPVYS

-528 IVNVI
+528 IVNAI
-533 NDTYGT
+533 NAKYGT
-539 PQELEELLNNEAAI
+539 PQELEEFLNNEAAL

-560 SKVVADASEYSN
+560 SKAVADASEYSN
-572 AVLGD
+572 AVLDD

-675 WTTTRTGE
+675 WTTTRTDK
-683 DGNLVEPMWI
+683 DGNLVEPMRI
-693 NIYYGADSM
+693 NIYYGLDSM

-789 NTNTNEYK
+789 NTNTDEYK

-857 GGGASLAAKGAAR
+857 GGGVSLVAKGTVR

-877 VSARIGSK
+877 VAARIGSK

-894 DIAESFGGTA
+894 DVAESFGGTA

-941 FMTAAFMGVGG
+941 FMTAATMGVGG
-952 MALEKALIGDG
+952 MALEKALISDG

-971 FGELTSRALEGGKI
+971 FGELVSRVLEGGKI

-1004 EGHLYQID
+1004 EGRLYQID

-1068 ATVSNAISAINPQVN
+1068 A
-1083 AIIRNTVAAGI
+1083 AGI
-1094 IAASLSAAT
+1094 TTASLNAAT

-1122 TISDSNYT
+1122 NISDSNYT

-1139 LAAAVSSNQDYKPT
+1139 SSNQDYKPT

-1199 TDAEIAQFVGQT
+1199 TDAEIAQFVGQ
-1211 AESTQETAI
+1211 I
-1220 GDYVDPRQT
+1220 
-1229 TETEA
+1229 
-1234 RAFFDS
+1234 
-1240 LGYTPTDAEVAQFV
+1240 
-1254 GQTAESTQ
+1254 AESTQ

-1295 VAQFVGQNSETPAPA
+1295 VAQFVGQNSETTQQTAI
-1310 PDGAPGAGLPPV
+1310 GAYVDPRYTDAGEARAFFDSLGYTPTDAEIANFV
-1322 PPGRRTR
+1322 GQ
-1329 RTAENTQ
+1329 TAENTQ

-1350 EAEARQYFAD
+1350 EAEAQQYFAD

-1367 AEIAAYVG
+1367 AEIAAFVG

-1389 GTYVDPRQM
+1389 GTYVDPRQI
-1398 TAAEATA
+1398 TDAEATA

-1425 QGDANFETMG
+1425 QGDANFETTG

-1472 VGSTTE
+1472 VGATTE
-1478 TEQQS
+1478 TEQQA

-1536 PRLVNAEEVVAA
+1536 PRLVDAEEVAAA
-1548 YEALGLERP
+1548 YKALGLERP

-1638 LTDAVGAIASGD
+1638 LTDAVGAVANGD

-1656 YGYIDEAVQ
+1656 YGYIDEAIQ

-1682 EIIGGP
+1682 EIIGSP

-1707 NIDNLNDLSVD
+1707 NIDNLNDLSVA

-1731 NNLSTEDVTKL
+1731 NNLS
-1742 ITDALTGLN
+1742 A
-1751 DLNTEDVTKLITD
+1751 EDVTKLITD

-1814 TGIYALVSNLNNLGT
+1814 TGIYALVSNLNNLSTEDVQTVVTEALSGLENLSTADVEAVVENLVGT
-1829 DDVETIVSNA
+1829 PATDDAEATGVYSLISDLNNISEEDVQTIVNDIVDDLNNLSTEDVETIVSNA

-1850 VQGVVNNIVGAPA
+1850 VQGVVN
-1863 TDDAGATGIYAVIDS
+1863 T
-1878 LNNLSEED
+1878 
-1886 VQTIVNDIVDDLNNL
+1886 
-1901 GTDDVE
+1901 
-1907 TIVSNALSGLE
+1907 
-1918 NISEEDVQGVVNN
+1918 
-1931 IVGAPATDDA
+1931 
-1941 GATGIYAVIDSLNNL
+1941 
-1956 SDEDVQTIVNDIV
+1956 
-1969 DDLNN
+1969 
-1974 LGTDDVETIVSN
+1974 
-1986 ALSGLENI
+1986 
-1994 SEEDVQGVVNNIV
+1994 IV

-2119 SSVQESVLDK
+2119 SSVQESVLNK

-2212 SAVDNLG
+2212 SAVNSLG

-2345 DEAIDSAFSDL
+2345 DEAIDSAISDL
-2356 AEQLGITKT
+2356 AEQLGTTKT

-2462 GLTEESILDQINEA
+2462 GLTEESILDRINEA
-2476 ETSLSDRIIETE
+2476 ETSLSDQIIETE

-2524 EVINDANADNPL
+2524 EVINDAK
-2536 TEEDESTDPT
+2536 

-2583 IFAPTGVYDAILDTE
+2583 IFAPTGVYDAIFDTE

-2618 IQTNIETALQEN
+2618 IQTNIE
-2630 IDQTQDQITETEQN
+2630 
-2644 IQTNIEQEAARAG
+2644 QEAVRAG
-2657 LRDFLGMAMASP
+2657 LRDFLGMAMESP

-2683 MQLNYLYDFSSI
+2683 MRLNYLYDFSSI

>member
-1 LAAIVKVTTKV
+1 MSAVVKAVTKV
-12 VKWIGGNVLDVL
+12 VKWVGEAIGDVI
-24 DFAVDEI
+24 DFAVEEI
-31 IKPVFEF
+31 IEPVFEF
-38 VGDTIKALMD
+38 VGDTVKALMD
-48 DPLTTIAKIVAI
+48 DPIATIAKVVAL

-72 GASIAAKGGSFG
+72 GASTAANGGNFG
-84 DVMKGVA
+84 DVMKSVA
-91 ISYVAGKVGGKL
+91 ISYVAGKLGGEL
-103 GDWAGA
+103 GDWAGE

-152 VRGGI
+152 ARGGI

-163 GMGKIGEK
+163 AMGKIGEK

-176 TVTDPATG
+176 TVTDPVTG

-189 AIPNVVQNMIST
+189 TIPNVVQNMIST

-206 LTGQEITPALM
+206 LTGQEITPELM
-217 AGALTRSL
+217 AGALTRGL

-282 EALHDAIDNSRI
+282 EALHDAIDNSGI

-316 DELDAQVLIR
+316 EELDAQVLIR
-326 NAAYEGYESLRTEIN
+326 NAAYEGYEGLRTEIN
-341 DDLSALETMQRQLNM
+341 DDLTALQAMQRQLNV
-356 ARDPAT
+356 ARDLAM
-362 EERGENEQAPTAYD
+362 EERGGKGGRAQTAYD

-407 IDAHDKFTELET
+407 FDAQDKFTELET
-419 ELAVAQGNLQV
+419 ALGVAQGNLQV
-430 STERLNEELQPVYS
+430 SAGRLNEELQPVYS

-533 NDTYGT
+533 NDTYRT

-560 SKVVADASEYSN
+560 SKAVADASEYSN
-572 AVLGD
+572 AVLDD

-605 ALHTVDN
+605 ALHTADN

-675 WTTTRTGE
+675 WTTTRTDK
-683 DGNLVEPMWI
+683 DGNLVEPMQI

-789 NTNTNEYK
+789 NTNTDEYK

-894 DIAESFGGTA
+894 DVAESFGGTA

-941 FMTAAFMGVGG
+941 FMTAATMGVGG

-1068 ATVSNAISAINPQVN
+1068 A
-1083 AIIRNTVAAGI
+1083 AGI
-1094 IAASLSAAT
+1094 TAASLNAAT

-1122 TISDSNYT
+1122 NISDSNYT

-1139 LAAAVSSNQDYKPT
+1139 SSNQDYKPT

-1171 RVDTYID
+1171 RVDAYID

-1199 TDAEIAQFVGQT
+1199 TDAEIAQFVGQ
-1211 AESTQETAI
+1211 I
-1220 GDYVDPRQT
+1220 
-1229 TETEA
+1229 
-1234 RAFFDS
+1234 
-1240 LGYTPTDAEVAQFV
+1240 
-1254 GQTAESTQ
+1254 AESTQ

-1295 VAQFVGQNSETPAPA
+1295 VAQFVGQNSETTQQTAI
-1310 PDGAPGAGLPPV
+1310 GAYVDPRYTDAGEARAFFDSLGYTPTDAEIANFV
-1322 PPGRRTR
+1322 GQ
-1329 RTAENTQ
+1329 TAENTQ

-1350 EAEARQYFAD
+1350 EAEAQQYFAD

-1367 AEIAAYVG
+1367 AEIAAFVG

-1389 GTYVDPRQM
+1389 GTYVDPRQI
-1398 TAAEATA
+1398 TDAEATA

-1425 QGDANFETMG
+1425 QGDANFETTG

-1472 VGSTTE
+1472 VGATTE
-1478 TEQQS
+1478 TEQQA

-1536 PRLVNAEEVVAA
+1536 PRLVDAEEVAAA
-1548 YEALGLERP
+1548 YKALGLERP

-1575 GKAEENLPTARYNSI
+1575 GKAEEYLPTARYNSI

-1632 DQTVNS
+1632 DQTVKS

-1682 EIIGGP
+1682 EIIGSP

-1718 DVSTIVSDALSEL
+1718 DVNSIVTAAIGS
-1731 NNLSTEDVTKL
+1731 
-1742 ITDALTGLN
+1742 LN
-1751 DLNTEDVTKLITD
+1751 DIS
-1764 ALTGL
+1764 
-1769 NDLNTEDVET
+1769 TEDVET
-1779 IVSNALSGIEN
+1779 IV
-1790 LSSEDVETVVNNI
+1790 
-1803 IGSPAT
+1803 
-1809 EDAAA
+1809 AAA
-1814 TGIYALVSNLNNLGT
+1814 I
-1829 DDVETIVSNA
+1829 
-1839 LSGLEN
+1839 SGLEN
-1845 ISEED
+1845 ISK
-1850 VQGVVNNIVGAPA
+1850 
-1863 TDDAGATGIYAVIDS
+1863 
-1878 LNNLSEED
+1878 
-1886 VQTIVNDIVDDLNNL
+1886 
-1901 GTDDVE
+1901 
-1907 TIVSNALSGLE
+1907 
-1918 NISEEDVQGVVNN
+1918 
-1931 IVGAPATDDA
+1931 
-1941 GATGIYAVIDSLNNL
+1941 
-1956 SDEDVQTIVNDIV
+1956 EDVQTIVNDIV

-2119 SSVQESVLDK
+2119 SSVQESVLNK

-2212 SAVDNLG
+2212 SAVNSLG

-2345 DEAIDSAFSDL
+2345 DEAIDSAISDL
-2356 AEQLGITKT
+2356 AEQLGTTKT

-2462 GLTEESILDQINEA
+2462 GLTEESILDRINEA
-2476 ETSLSDRIIETE
+2476 ETSLSDQIIETE

-2524 EVINDANADNPL
+2524 EVINDAK
-2536 TEEDESTDPT
+2536 

-2583 IFAPTGVYDAILDTE
+2583 IFAPTGVYDAIFDTE

-2618 IQTNIETALQEN
+2618 IQTNIE
-2630 IDQTQDQITETEQN
+2630 
-2644 IQTNIEQEAARAG
+2644 QEAVRAG
-2657 LRDFLGMAMASP
+2657 LRDFLGMAMESP

>member
-1 LAAIVKVTTKV
+1 LSAVVKVVKKV
-12 VKWIGGNVLDVL
+12 VKWVGEAIEDVI

-31 IKPVFEF
+31 IEPVFEF
-38 VGDTIKALMD
+38 VGDTVKALMD

-72 GASIAAKGGSFG
+72 GASTAANGGNFG
-84 DVMKGVA
+84 DVMKSVA
-91 ISYVAGKVGGKL
+91 ISYVAGKVGGEL
-103 GDWAGA
+103 GDWAGE

-152 VRGGI
+152 ARGGI

-163 GMGKIGEK
+163 AMGKIGEK

-189 AIPNVVQNMIST
+189 TIPNVVQNMIST

-206 LTGQEITPALM
+206 LTGQEITPELM
-217 AGALTRSL
+217 AGALTRGL

-341 DDLSALETMQRQLNM
+341 DDLTALEAMQTQLEIAREDTMDEREGGGRQAQR
-356 ARDPAT
+356 
-362 EERGENEQAPTAYD
+362 AYD

-407 IDAHDKFTELET
+407 FDAQDKFTELET
-419 ELAVAQGNLQV
+419 ALGVAQGNLQV
-430 STERLNEELQPVYS
+430 SAGRLNEELQPVYS

-453 MSPNFNEEEYK
+453 MSPNFNEAEYK
-464 ALNGLSDDTDAFTHY
+464 YLNGLSDDTDAFTHY

-528 IVNVI
+528 IVNAI
-533 NDTYGT
+533 NAKYGT
-539 PQELEELLNNEAAI
+539 PQELEEFLNNEAAL

-560 SKVVADASEYSN
+560 SKEVADASEYSN
-572 AVLGD
+572 AVLDD

-605 ALHTVDN
+605 ALHTADN

-675 WTTTRTGE
+675 WTTTRTDE
-683 DGNLVEPMWI
+683 DGNSIEPMRI

-739 NEWIIDTAANVV
+739 NEWIIDAAANMV
-751 KAGGGIL
+751 KAGGGVL

-789 NTNTNEYK
+789 NTNTDEYK

-857 GGGASLAAKGAAR
+857 GGGVSLLGKGAAR

-894 DIAESFGGTA
+894 DVAESFGGTA

-912 EVALKTGMSEKD
+912 KVALKTGMSEKD

-941 FMTAAFMGVGG
+941 FMTAATMGVGG

-1068 ATVSNAISAINPQVN
+1068 A
-1083 AIIRNTVAAGI
+1083 AGI
-1094 IAASLSAAT
+1094 TAASLNAAT

-1122 TISDSNYT
+1122 NISDSNYT

-1139 LAAAVSSNQDYKPT
+1139 SSNQDYKPT

-1254 GQTAESTQ
+1254 GQNSETTQ
-1262 ETAIGDYVD
+1262 QTAIGAYVD
-1271 PRQTTETEAR
+1271 PRYTDAGEAR

-1295 VAQFVGQNSETPAPA
+1295 IANFVGQ
-1310 PDGAPGAGLPPV
+1310 
-1322 PPGRRTR
+1322 
-1329 RTAENTQ
+1329 TAENTQ

-1350 EAEARQYFAD
+1350 EAEAQQYFAD

-1367 AEIAAYVG
+1367 AEIAAFVG

-1398 TAAEATA
+1398 TDAEARA

-1425 QGDANFETMG
+1425 QGDANFETTG

-1472 VGSTTE
+1472 VGATIE
-1478 TEQQS
+1478 TEQQA

-1536 PRLVNAEEVVAA
+1536 PRLVDAEEVAAA

-1638 LTDAVGAIASGD
+1638 LTNAVGAIASGD

-1682 EIIGGP
+1682 EIIGSP

-1731 NNLSTEDVTKL
+1731 NNLS
-1742 ITDALTGLN
+1742 A
-1751 DLNTEDVTKLITD
+1751 EDVTKLITD

-1814 TGIYALVSNLNNLGT
+1814 TGIYALVSNLNNLST
-1829 DDVETIVSNA
+1829 EDVQTVVTEA

-1845 ISEED
+1845 LSTAD
-1850 VQGVVNNIVGAPA
+1850 VEAVVENLVGTPA
-1863 TDDAGATGIYAVIDS
+1863 TDDAEATGVYS
-1878 LNNLSEED
+1878 LIS
-1886 VQTIVNDIVDDLNNL
+1886 DLNN
-1901 GTDDVE
+1901 
-1907 TIVSNALSGLE
+1907 
-1918 NISEEDVQGVVNN
+1918 ISE
-1931 IVGAPATDDA
+1931 
-1941 GATGIYAVIDSLNNL
+1941 
-1956 SDEDVQTIVNDIV
+1956 EDVQTIVNDIV

-2112 GYIDNGL
+2112 GYIDNTT
-2119 SSVQESVLDK
+2119 
-2129 LSEYED
+2129 
-2135 AGIARDEALSTAIA
+2135 DE
-2149 DVAEDLGTT
+2149 
-2158 EDNILAQIGT
+2158 ILAILGN

-2173 AAATGI
+2173 V
-2179 YAALDNN
+2179 D
-2186 TDAILEILGAP
+2186 
-2197 ATDDTAATGIYGYID
+2197 ATGIYGYID

-2345 DEAIDSAFSDL
+2345 DEAIDSAISDL
-2356 AEQLGITKT
+2356 AEQLGTTKT

-2462 GLTEESILDQINEA
+2462 GLTEESILDRINEA
-2476 ETSLSDRIIETE
+2476 ETSLSDQIIETE

-2524 EVINDANADNPL
+2524 EVINDAK
-2536 TEEDESTDPT
+2536 

-2583 IFAPTGVYDAILDTE
+2583 IFAPTGVYDAIFDTE
-2598 TALQEDIDQ
+2598 TALQEDIAQ

-2618 IQTNIETALQEN
+2618 IQTNIE
-2630 IDQTQDQITETEQN
+2630 
-2644 IQTNIEQEAARAG
+2644 QEAVRAG

>member
-1 LAAIVKVTTKV
+1 LSAVVKVVKKV
-12 VKWIGGNVLDVL
+12 VKWVGDAIEDVI

-31 IKPVFEF
+31 IEPVFEF
-38 VGDTIKALMD
+38 VGDTVKALMD

-72 GASIAAKGGSFG
+72 GASTAANGGNFG
-84 DVMKGVA
+84 DVMKSVA
-91 ISYVAGKVGGKL
+91 ISYVAGKVGGEL
-103 GDWAGA
+103 GDWAGE

-152 VRGGI
+152 ARGGI

-163 GMGKIGEK
+163 AMGKIGEK

-189 AIPNVVQNMIST
+189 TIPNVVQNMIST

-206 LTGQEITPALM
+206 LTGQEITPELM
-217 AGALTRSL
+217 AGALTRGL

-341 DDLSALETMQRQLNM
+341 DDLTALEAMQTQLEIAREDTMDEREGGGRQAQR
-356 ARDPAT
+356 
-362 EERGENEQAPTAYD
+362 AYD

-407 IDAHDKFTELET
+407 FDAQDKFTELET
-419 ELAVAQGNLQV
+419 ALGVAQGNLQV
-430 STERLNEELQPVYS
+430 SAGRLNEELQPVYS

-453 MSPNFNEEEYK
+453 MSPNFNEAEYK
-464 ALNGLSDDTDAFTHY
+464 YLNGLSDDTDAFTHY

-533 NDTYGT
+533 NDTYRT

-560 SKVVADASEYSN
+560 SKAVADASEYSN
-572 AVLGD
+572 AVLDD

-605 ALHTVDN
+605 ALHTADN

-675 WTTTRTGE
+675 WTTTRTDE
-683 DGNLVEPMWI
+683 DGNLVEPMQI

-789 NTNTNEYK
+789 NTNTDEYK

-885 AGISAAIAT
+885 VGISTAIAT
-894 DIAESFGGTA
+894 DVAESFGGTA

-941 FMTAAFMGVGG
+941 FMTAATMGVGG

-1068 ATVSNAISAINPQVN
+1068 A
-1083 AIIRNTVAAGI
+1083 AGI
-1094 IAASLSAAT
+1094 TAASLNAAT

-1122 TISDSNYT
+1122 NISDSNYT

-1139 LAAAVSSNQDYKPT
+1139 SSNQDYKPT

-1171 RVDTYID
+1171 RVDAYID

-1254 GQTAESTQ
+1254 GQNSETTQ
-1262 ETAIGDYVD
+1262 QTAIGAYVD
-1271 PRQTTETEAR
+1271 PRYTDAGEAR

-1295 VAQFVGQNSETPAPA
+1295 IANFVGQ
-1310 PDGAPGAGLPPV
+1310 
-1322 PPGRRTR
+1322 
-1329 RTAENTQ
+1329 TAENTQ

-1350 EAEARQYFAD
+1350 EAEAQQYFAD

-1367 AEIAAYVG
+1367 AEIAAFVG

-1398 TAAEATA
+1398 TDAEATA

-1425 QGDANFETMG
+1425 QGDANFETTG

-1472 VGSTTE
+1472 VGATTE
-1478 TEQQS
+1478 TEQQA

-1536 PRLVNAEEVVAA
+1536 PRLVDAEEVAAA
-1548 YEALGLERP
+1548 YKALGLERP

-1682 EIIGGP
+1682 EIIGSP

-1718 DVSTIVSDALSEL
+1718 DVNSIVTAAIGS
-1731 NNLSTEDVTKL
+1731 
-1742 ITDALTGLN
+1742 LN
-1751 DLNTEDVTKLITD
+1751 DIS
-1764 ALTGL
+1764 
-1769 NDLNTEDVET
+1769 TEDVET
-1779 IVSNALSGIEN
+1779 IV
-1790 LSSEDVETVVNNI
+1790 
-1803 IGSPAT
+1803 
-1809 EDAAA
+1809 AAA
-1814 TGIYALVSNLNNLGT
+1814 I
-1829 DDVETIVSNA
+1829 
-1839 LSGLEN
+1839 SGLEN
-1845 ISEED
+1845 ISE
-1850 VQGVVNNIVGAPA
+1850 
-1863 TDDAGATGIYAVIDS
+1863 
-1878 LNNLSEED
+1878 
-1886 VQTIVNDIVDDLNNL
+1886 
-1901 GTDDVE
+1901 
-1907 TIVSNALSGLE
+1907 
-1918 NISEEDVQGVVNN
+1918 
-1931 IVGAPATDDA
+1931 
-1941 GATGIYAVIDSLNNL
+1941 
-1956 SDEDVQTIVNDIV
+1956 EDVQTIVNDIV

-2119 SSVQESVLDK
+2119 SSVQESVLNK

-2158 EDNILAQIGT
+2158 EDNILAQIGS

-2212 SAVDNLG
+2212 SAVNSLG

-2345 DEAIDSAFSDL
+2345 DEAIDSAISDL
-2356 AEQLGITKT
+2356 AEQLGTTKT

-2423 DRDEA
+2423 GRDEA

-2462 GLTEESILDQINEA
+2462 GLTEESILNRINEA
-2476 ETSLSDRIIETE
+2476 ETSLSDQIIETE
-2488 TNLSGEIDAVAALV
+2488 TNLSGEIDAVAELV

-2524 EVINDANADNPL
+2524 EVISDAK
-2536 TEEDESTDPT
+2536 

-2583 IFAPTGVYDAILDTE
+2583 IFAPTGVYDAIFDTE

-2618 IQTNIETALQEN
+2618 IQTNIE
-2630 IDQTQDQITETEQN
+2630 
-2644 IQTNIEQEAARAG
+2644 QEAVRAG
-2657 LRDFLGMAMASP
+2657 LRDFLGMAMESP

>member
-1 LAAIVKVTTKV
+1 LSAVVKRVKKV
-12 VKWIGGNVLDVL
+12 VKWVGEAIGDVI
-24 DFAVDEI
+24 DFAVEEI
-31 IKPVFEF
+31 IEPVLEF
-38 VGDTIKALMD
+38 VGDTVEALMD

-72 GASIAAKGGSFG
+72 GASTAAKGGDFG
-84 DVMKGVA
+84 DVMKSVA
-91 ISYVAGKVGGKL
+91 ISYVAGKVGGEL
-103 GDWAGA
+103 GDWAGE

-152 VRGGI
+152 ARGGI

-163 GMGKIGEK
+163 AMGKIGEK

-189 AIPNVVQNMIST
+189 TIPNVVQNMIST

-206 LTGQEITPALM
+206 LTGQEITPELM
-217 AGALTRSL
+217 AGALTRGL

-341 DDLSALETMQRQLNM
+341 DDLTALEAMQRQLNM
-356 ARDPAT
+356 ARDLAM
-362 EERGENEQAPTAYD
+362 EERGGNGGRAQTAYN

-407 IDAHDKFTELET
+407 FDAQDKFTELET
-419 ELAVAQGNLQV
+419 ALGVAQGNLQV
-430 STERLNEELQPVYS
+430 SAGRLNEELQPVYS
-444 AAERAYVTT
+444 AVERAYVTT
-453 MSPNFNEEEYK
+453 MSPNFNEAEYK
-464 ALNGLSDDTDAFTHY
+464 YLNGLSDDTDAFTHY

-528 IVNVI
+528 IVNAI
-533 NDTYGT
+533 NAKYGT
-539 PQELEELLNNEAAI
+539 PQELEEFLNNEAAL

-560 SKVVADASEYSN
+560 SKEVADASEYSN
-572 AVLGD
+572 AVLDD

-605 ALHTVDN
+605 ALHTADN

-675 WTTTRTGE
+675 WTTTRTDE
-683 DGNLVEPMWI
+683 DGNSIEPMRI

-739 NEWIIDTAANVV
+739 NEWIIDAAANMV
-751 KAGGGIL
+751 KAGGGVL

-789 NTNTNEYK
+789 NTNTDEYK

-857 GGGASLAAKGAAR
+857 GGGVSLLGKGAAR

-894 DIAESFGGTA
+894 DVAESFGGTA

-912 EVALKTGMSEKD
+912 KVALKTGMSEKD

-941 FMTAAFMGVGG
+941 FMTAATMGVGG

-1068 ATVSNAISAINPQVN
+1068 A
-1083 AIIRNTVAAGI
+1083 AGI
-1094 IAASLSAAT
+1094 TAASLNAAT

-1122 TISDSNYT
+1122 NISDSNYT

-1139 LAAAVSSNQDYKPT
+1139 SSNQDYKPT

-1254 GQTAESTQ
+1254 GQNSETTQ
-1262 ETAIGDYVD
+1262 QTAIGAYVD
-1271 PRQTTETEAR
+1271 PRYTDAGEAR

-1295 VAQFVGQNSETPAPA
+1295 IANFVGQ
-1310 PDGAPGAGLPPV
+1310 
-1322 PPGRRTR
+1322 
-1329 RTAENTQ
+1329 TAENTQ

-1350 EAEARQYFAD
+1350 EAEAQQYFAD

-1367 AEIAAYVG
+1367 AEIAAFVG

-1398 TAAEATA
+1398 TDAEATA

-1425 QGDANFETMG
+1425 QGDANFETTG

-1472 VGSTTE
+1472 VGATTE
-1478 TEQQS
+1478 TEQQA

-1536 PRLVNAEEVVAA
+1536 PRLVDAEEVAAA
-1548 YEALGLERP
+1548 YKALGLERP

-1682 EIIGGP
+1682 EIIGSP

-1707 NIDNLNDLSVD
+1707 NIDNLNDLSVA

-1731 NNLSTEDVTKL
+1731 NNLS
-1742 ITDALTGLN
+1742 A
-1751 DLNTEDVTKLITD
+1751 EDVTKLITD

-1814 TGIYALVSNLNNLGT
+1814 TGIYALVSNLNNLST
-1829 DDVETIVSNA
+1829 EDVQTVVTEA

-1845 ISEED
+1845 LSTAD
-1850 VQGVVNNIVGAPA
+1850 VEAVVENLVGTPA
-1863 TDDAGATGIYAVIDS
+1863 TDDAEATGVYS
-1878 LNNLSEED
+1878 LIS
-1886 VQTIVNDIVDDLNNL
+1886 DLNN
-1901 GTDDVE
+1901 
-1907 TIVSNALSGLE
+1907 
-1918 NISEEDVQGVVNN
+1918 ISE
-1931 IVGAPATDDA
+1931 
-1941 GATGIYAVIDSLNNL
+1941 
-1956 SDEDVQTIVNDIV
+1956 EDVQTIVNDIV

-2119 SSVQESVLDK
+2119 SSVQESVLNK

-2212 SAVDNLG
+2212 SAVNSLG

-2345 DEAIDSAFSDL
+2345 DEAIDSAISDL
-2356 AEQLGITKT
+2356 AEQLGTTKT

-2462 GLTEESILDQINEA
+2462 GLTEESILDRINEA
-2476 ETSLSDRIIETE
+2476 ETSLSDQIIETE

-2524 EVINDANADNPL
+2524 EVINDAK
-2536 TEEDESTDPT
+2536 

-2583 IFAPTGVYDAILDTE
+2583 IFAPTGVYDAIFDTE

-2618 IQTNIETALQEN
+2618 IQTNIE
-2630 IDQTQDQITETEQN
+2630 
-2644 IQTNIEQEAARAG
+2644 QEAVRAG
-2657 LRDFLGMAMASP
+2657 LRDFLGMAMESP

-2683 MQLNYLYDFSSI
+2683 MRLNYLYDFSSI

>member
-1 LAAIVKVTTKV
+1 
-12 VKWIGGNVLDVL
+12 
-24 DFAVDEI
+24 
-31 IKPVFEF
+31 
-38 VGDTIKALMD
+38 
-48 DPLTTIAKIVAI
+48 
-60 ATGNAWA
+60 
-67 IPLID
+67 
-72 GASIAAKGGSFG
+72 
-84 DVMKGVA
+84 
-91 ISYVAGKVGGKL
+91 
-103 GDWAGA
+103 
-109 AAGNALGEGVSA
+109 
-121 GTRELVATMVS
+121 
-132 QGTVG
+132 
-137 ATTAILYGE
+137 
-146 DPFEAF
+146 
-152 VRGGI
+152 
-157 SAAVSA
+157 
-163 GMGKIGEK
+163 
-171 IGFES
+171 
-176 TVTDPATG
+176 
-184 KTTTR
+184 
-189 AIPNVVQNMIST
+189 
-201 ALAAE
+201 
-206 LTGQEITPALM
+206 
-217 AGALTRSL
+217 
-225 ITAELVR
+225 
-232 GYIDKDQSMGDRE
+232 
-245 IGYVTAAIQRTTA
+245 
-258 IALSG
+258 
-263 GSGEQAAAALQG
+263 
-275 VMSAYGM
+275 
-282 EALHDAIDNSRI
+282 
-294 GDFINNSIDKMSGD
+294 
-308 YQETVRIA
+308 
-316 DELDAQVLIR
+316 
-326 NAAYEGYESLRTEIN
+326 
-341 DDLSALETMQRQLNM
+341 
-356 ARDPAT
+356 
-362 EERGENEQAPTAYD
+362 
-376 NLLAK
+376 
-381 YQEAAADLN
+381 
-390 AKYAE
+390 
-395 YKPRMDA
+395 MDA

-407 IDAHDKFTELET
+407 FDAQDKFTELET
-419 ELAVAQGNLQV
+419 ALGVAQGNLQV
-430 STERLNEELQPVYS
+430 SAGRLNEELQPVYS

-453 MSPNFNEEEYK
+453 MSPNFNEAEYK
-464 ALNGLSDDTDAFTHY
+464 YLNGLSDDTDAFTHY

-528 IVNVI
+528 IVNAI
-533 NDTYGT
+533 NAKYGT
-539 PQELEELLNNEAAI
+539 PQELEEFLNNEAAL

-560 SKVVADASEYSN
+560 SKEVADASEYSN
-572 AVLGD
+572 AVLDD

-605 ALHTVDN
+605 ALHTADN

-675 WTTTRTGE
+675 WTTTRTDE
-683 DGNLVEPMWI
+683 DGNSIEPMRI

-739 NEWIIDTAANVV
+739 NEWIIDAAANMV
-751 KAGGGIL
+751 KAGGGVL

-789 NTNTNEYK
+789 NTNTDEYK

-857 GGGASLAAKGAAR
+857 GGGVSLLGKGAAR
-870 FAGMGAQ
+870 FASMGAQ

-894 DIAESFGGTA
+894 DVAESFGGTA

-912 EVALKTGMSEKD
+912 KVALKTGMSEKD

-941 FMTAAFMGVGG
+941 FMTAATMGVGG

-1068 ATVSNAISAINPQVN
+1068 A
-1083 AIIRNTVAAGI
+1083 AGI
-1094 IAASLSAAT
+1094 TAASLNAAT

-1122 TISDSNYT
+1122 NISDSNYT

-1139 LAAAVSSNQDYKPT
+1139 SSNQDYKPT

-1254 GQTAESTQ
+1254 GQNSETTQ
-1262 ETAIGDYVD
+1262 QTAIGAYVD
-1271 PRQTTETEAR
+1271 PRYTDAGEAR

-1295 VAQFVGQNSETPAPA
+1295 IANFVGQ
-1310 PDGAPGAGLPPV
+1310 
-1322 PPGRRTR
+1322 
-1329 RTAENTQ
+1329 TAENTQ

-1350 EAEARQYFAD
+1350 EAEAQQYFAD

-1367 AEIAAYVG
+1367 AEIAAFVG

-1389 GTYVDPRQM
+1389 GTYVDPRQI
-1398 TAAEATA
+1398 TDAEATA

-1425 QGDANFETMG
+1425 QGDANFETTG

-1472 VGSTTE
+1472 VGATIE
-1478 TEQQS
+1478 TEQQA

-1536 PRLVNAEEVVAA
+1536 PRLVDAEEVAAA

-1638 LTDAVGAIASGD
+1638 LTNAVGAIASGD

-1682 EIIGGP
+1682 EIIGSP

-1731 NNLSTEDVTKL
+1731 NNLS
-1742 ITDALTGLN
+1742 A
-1751 DLNTEDVTKLITD
+1751 EDVTKLITD

-1814 TGIYALVSNLNNLGT
+1814 TGIYALVSNLNNLST
-1829 DDVETIVSNA
+1829 EDVQTVVTEA

-1845 ISEED
+1845 LSTAD
-1850 VQGVVNNIVGAPA
+1850 VEAVVENLVGTPA
-1863 TDDAGATGIYAVIDS
+1863 TDDAEATGVYS
-1878 LNNLSEED
+1878 LIS
-1886 VQTIVNDIVDDLNNL
+1886 DLNN
-1901 GTDDVE
+1901 
-1907 TIVSNALSGLE
+1907 
-1918 NISEEDVQGVVNN
+1918 ISE
-1931 IVGAPATDDA
+1931 
-1941 GATGIYAVIDSLNNL
+1941 
-1956 SDEDVQTIVNDIV
+1956 EDVQTIVNDIV

-2112 GYIDNGL
+2112 GYIDNTT
-2119 SSVQESVLDK
+2119 
-2129 LSEYED
+2129 
-2135 AGIARDEALSTAIA
+2135 DE
-2149 DVAEDLGTT
+2149 
-2158 EDNILAQIGT
+2158 ILAILGN

-2173 AAATGI
+2173 V
-2179 YAALDNN
+2179 D
-2186 TDAILEILGAP
+2186 
-2197 ATDDTAATGIYGYID
+2197 ATGIYGYID

-2345 DEAIDSAFSDL
+2345 DEAIDSAISDL
-2356 AEQLGITKT
+2356 AEQLGTTKT

-2462 GLTEESILDQINEA
+2462 GLTEESILDRINEA
-2476 ETSLSDRIIETE
+2476 ETSLSDQIIETE

-2524 EVINDANADNPL
+2524 EVINDAK
-2536 TEEDESTDPT
+2536 

-2583 IFAPTGVYDAILDTE
+2583 IFAPTGVYDAIFDTE
-2598 TALQEDIDQ
+2598 TALQEDIAQ

-2618 IQTNIETALQEN
+2618 IQTNIE
-2630 IDQTQDQITETEQN
+2630 
-2644 IQTNIEQEAARAG
+2644 QEAVRAG

>member
-1 LAAIVKVTTKV
+1 LSAVVKVVKKV
-12 VKWIGGNVLDVL
+12 VKWVGEAIGDVI
-24 DFAVDEI
+24 DFAVEEI
-31 IKPVFEF
+31 IEPVFEF
-38 VGDTIKALMD
+38 VGDTVKALMD

-72 GASIAAKGGSFG
+72 GASTAANGGNFG
-84 DVMKGVA
+84 DVMKSVA
-91 ISYVAGKVGGKL
+91 ISYVAGKVGGEL
-103 GDWAGA
+103 GDWAGE

-152 VRGGI
+152 ARGGI

-163 GMGKIGEK
+163 AMGKIGEK

-189 AIPNVVQNMIST
+189 TIPNVVQNMIST

-206 LTGQEITPALM
+206 LTGQEITPELM
-217 AGALTRSL
+217 AGALTRGL

-341 DDLSALETMQRQLNM
+341 DDLTALEAMQTQLEIAREDTMDEREGGGRQAQR
-356 ARDPAT
+356 
-362 EERGENEQAPTAYD
+362 AYD

-407 IDAHDKFTELET
+407 FDAQDKFTELET
-419 ELAVAQGNLQV
+419 ALGVAQGNLQV
-430 STERLNEELQPVYS
+430 SAGRLNEELQPVYS

-453 MSPNFNEEEYK
+453 MSPNFNEAEYK
-464 ALNGLSDDTDAFTHY
+464 YLNGLSDDTDAFTHY

-533 NDTYGT
+533 NDTYRT

-560 SKVVADASEYSN
+560 SGAVADASEYSN
-572 AVLGD
+572 AVLDD

-605 ALHTVDN
+605 ALHTADN

-675 WTTTRTGE
+675 WTTTRTDE
-683 DGNLVEPMWI
+683 DGNLVEPMQI

-789 NTNTNEYK
+789 NTNTDEYK

-885 AGISAAIAT
+885 VGISTAIAT
-894 DIAESFGGTA
+894 DVAESFGGTA

-941 FMTAAFMGVGG
+941 FMTAATMGVGG

-1068 ATVSNAISAINPQVN
+1068 A
-1083 AIIRNTVAAGI
+1083 AGI
-1094 IAASLSAAT
+1094 TAASLNAAT

-1122 TISDSNYT
+1122 NISDSNYT

-1139 LAAAVSSNQDYKPT
+1139 SSNQDYKPT

-1171 RVDTYID
+1171 RVDAYID
-1178 PRYTDPA
+1178 PRYTDSA

-1229 TETEA
+1229 
-1234 RAFFDS
+1234 S
-1240 LGYTPTDAEVAQFV
+1240 
-1254 GQTAESTQ
+1254 
-1262 ETAIGDYVD
+1262 
-1271 PRQTTETEAR
+1271 ETEAR

-1295 VAQFVGQNSETPAPA
+1295 VAQFVGQNSETTQQTAI
-1310 PDGAPGAGLPPV
+1310 GAYVDPRYTDAGEARAFFDSLGYTPTDAEIANFV
-1322 PPGRRTR
+1322 GQ
-1329 RTAENTQ
+1329 TAENTQ
-1336 ESNIGTYVDPRQVT
+1336 ESSIGTYVDPRQVT
-1350 EAEARQYFAD
+1350 EAEAQQYFAD

-1425 QGDANFETMG
+1425 QGDANFETTG
-1435 IENLTAYADPLITTY
+1435 VENLTAYADPLITTY

-1472 VGSTTE
+1472 VGATTE
-1478 TEQQS
+1478 TEQQA

-1536 PRLVNAEEVVAA
+1536 PRLVDAEEVAAA

-1638 LTDAVGAIASGD
+1638 LTNAVGAIASGD

-1682 EIIGGP
+1682 EIIGSP

-1731 NNLSTEDVTKL
+1731 NNLS
-1742 ITDALTGLN
+1742 A
-1751 DLNTEDVTKLITD
+1751 EDVTKLITD

-1814 TGIYALVSNLNNLGT
+1814 TGIYALVSNLNNLST
-1829 DDVETIVSNA
+1829 EDVQTVVTEA

-1845 ISEED
+1845 LSTAD
-1850 VQGVVNNIVGAPA
+1850 VEAVVENLVGTPA
-1863 TDDAGATGIYAVIDS
+1863 TDDAEATGVYS
-1878 LNNLSEED
+1878 LIS
-1886 VQTIVNDIVDDLNNL
+1886 DLNN
-1901 GTDDVE
+1901 
-1907 TIVSNALSGLE
+1907 
-1918 NISEEDVQGVVNN
+1918 ISE
-1931 IVGAPATDDA
+1931 
-1941 GATGIYAVIDSLNNL
+1941 
-1956 SDEDVQTIVNDIV
+1956 EDVQTIVNDIV

-2112 GYIDNGL
+2112 GYIDNTT
-2119 SSVQESVLDK
+2119 
-2129 LSEYED
+2129 
-2135 AGIARDEALSTAIA
+2135 DE
-2149 DVAEDLGTT
+2149 
-2158 EDNILAQIGT
+2158 ILAILGN

-2173 AAATGI
+2173 V
-2179 YAALDNN
+2179 D
-2186 TDAILEILGAP
+2186 
-2197 ATDDTAATGIYGYID
+2197 ATGIYGYID

-2345 DEAIDSAFSDL
+2345 DEAIDSAISDL
-2356 AEQLGITKT
+2356 AEQLGTTKT

-2423 DRDEA
+2423 GPR
-2428 LTTAISDLATELGL
+2428 
-2442 TEEALLDQITST
+2442 
-2454 ETNLLTEL
+2454 
-2462 GLTEESILDQINEA
+2462 
-2476 ETSLSDRIIETE
+2476 
-2488 TNLSGEIDAVAALV
+2488 
-2502 GKAAQEVTQAD
+2502 
-2513 IDFVADIIAQA
+2513 
-2524 EVINDANADNPL
+2524 
-2536 TEEDESTDPT
+2536 
-2546 VIQQY
+2546 
-2551 DVTGDGVIDINDQT
+2551 
-2565 LLESILA
+2565 
-2572 GNTDVTVADTS
+2572 
-2583 IFAPTGVYDAILDTE
+2583 
-2598 TALQEDIDQ
+2598 
-2607 TQDQITEMEQN
+2607 
-2618 IQTNIETALQEN
+2618 
-2630 IDQTQDQITETEQN
+2630 
-2644 IQTNIEQEAARAG
+2644 
-2657 LRDFLGMAMASP
+2657 
-2669 DMGGQ
+2669 
-2674 QVTVKTPDP
+2674 
-2683 MQLNYLYDFSSI
+2683 
-2695 FANPTQQNLFPSPY
+2695 
-2709 AKGGQVE
+2709 
-2716 DTTDKLLRIIG
+2716 
-2727 GS
+2727 

>member
-1 LAAIVKVTTKV
+1 LSAVVKRVKKV
-12 VKWIGGNVLDVL
+12 VKWVGEAIGDVI
-24 DFAVDEI
+24 DFAVEEI
-31 IKPVFEF
+31 IEPVLEF
-38 VGDTIKALMD
+38 VGDTVEALMD

-72 GASIAAKGGSFG
+72 GASTAAKGGDFG
-84 DVMKGVA
+84 DVMKSVA
-91 ISYVAGKVGGKL
+91 ISYVAGKVGGEL
-103 GDWAGA
+103 GDWAGE

-152 VRGGI
+152 ARGGI

-163 GMGKIGEK
+163 AMGKIGEK

-189 AIPNVVQNMIST
+189 TIPNVVQNMIST

-206 LTGQEITPALM
+206 LTGQEITPELM
-217 AGALTRSL
+217 AGALTRGL

-282 EALHDAIDNSRI
+282 EALHDAIDNSGI

-341 DDLSALETMQRQLNM
+341 DDLTALEAMQRQLNM
-356 ARDPAT
+356 ARDLAM
-362 EERGENEQAPTAYD
+362 EERGGNGGRAQTAYN

-407 IDAHDKFTELET
+407 FDAQDKFTELET
-419 ELAVAQGNLQV
+419 ALGVAQGNLQV
-430 STERLNEELQPVYS
+430 SAGRLNEELQPVYS
-444 AAERAYVTT
+444 AVERAYVTT
-453 MSPNFNEEEYK
+453 MSPNFNEAEYK
-464 ALNGLSDDTDAFTHY
+464 YLNGLSDDTDAFTHY

-528 IVNVI
+528 IVNAI
-533 NDTYGT
+533 NAKYGT
-539 PQELEELLNNEAAI
+539 PQELEEFLNNEAAL

-560 SKVVADASEYSN
+560 SKEVADASEYSN
-572 AVLGD
+572 AVLDD

-605 ALHTVDN
+605 ALHTADN

-666 TSYDEQGRA
+666 TSYDEQGHA
-675 WTTTRTGE
+675 WTTTRTDE
-683 DGNLVEPMWI
+683 DGNSIEPMRI

-739 NEWIIDTAANVV
+739 NEWIIDAAANMV
-751 KAGGGIL
+751 KAGGGVL

-789 NTNTNEYK
+789 NTNTDEYK

-857 GGGASLAAKGAAR
+857 GGGVSLLGKGAAR
-870 FAGMGAQ
+870 FASMGAQ

-894 DIAESFGGTA
+894 DVAESFGGTA

-912 EVALKTGMSEKD
+912 KVALKTGMSEKD

-941 FMTAAFMGVGG
+941 FMTAATMGVGG

-1068 ATVSNAISAINPQVN
+1068 A
-1083 AIIRNTVAAGI
+1083 AGI
-1094 IAASLSAAT
+1094 TAASLNAAT

-1122 TISDSNYT
+1122 NISDSNYT

-1139 LAAAVSSNQDYKPT
+1139 SSNQDYKPT

-1254 GQTAESTQ
+1254 GQNSETTQ
-1262 ETAIGDYVD
+1262 QTAIGAYVD
-1271 PRQTTETEAR
+1271 PRYTDAGEAR

-1295 VAQFVGQNSETPAPA
+1295 IANFVGQ
-1310 PDGAPGAGLPPV
+1310 
-1322 PPGRRTR
+1322 
-1329 RTAENTQ
+1329 TAENTQ

-1350 EAEARQYFAD
+1350 EAEAQQYFAD

-1367 AEIAAYVG
+1367 AEIAAFVG

-1398 TAAEATA
+1398 TDAEARA

-1425 QGDANFETMG
+1425 QGDANFETTG

-1472 VGSTTE
+1472 VGATIE
-1478 TEQQS
+1478 TEQQA

-1536 PRLVNAEEVVAA
+1536 PRLVDAEEVAAA

-1638 LTDAVGAIASGD
+1638 LTNAVGAIASGD

-1682 EIIGGP
+1682 EIIGSP

-1731 NNLSTEDVTKL
+1731 NNLS
-1742 ITDALTGLN
+1742 A
-1751 DLNTEDVTKLITD
+1751 EDVTKLITD

-1814 TGIYALVSNLNNLGT
+1814 TGIYALVSNLNNLST
-1829 DDVETIVSNA
+1829 EDVQTVVTEA

-1845 ISEED
+1845 LSTAD
-1850 VQGVVNNIVGAPA
+1850 VEAVVENLVGTPA
-1863 TDDAGATGIYAVIDS
+1863 TDDAEATGVYS
-1878 LNNLSEED
+1878 LIS
-1886 VQTIVNDIVDDLNNL
+1886 DLNN
-1901 GTDDVE
+1901 
-1907 TIVSNALSGLE
+1907 
-1918 NISEEDVQGVVNN
+1918 ISE
-1931 IVGAPATDDA
+1931 
-1941 GATGIYAVIDSLNNL
+1941 
-1956 SDEDVQTIVNDIV
+1956 EDVQTIVNDIV

-2112 GYIDNGL
+2112 GYIDNTT
-2119 SSVQESVLDK
+2119 
-2129 LSEYED
+2129 
-2135 AGIARDEALSTAIA
+2135 DE
-2149 DVAEDLGTT
+2149 
-2158 EDNILAQIGT
+2158 ILAILGN

-2173 AAATGI
+2173 V
-2179 YAALDNN
+2179 D
-2186 TDAILEILGAP
+2186 
-2197 ATDDTAATGIYGYID
+2197 ATGIYGYID

-2345 DEAIDSAFSDL
+2345 DEAIDSAISDL
-2356 AEQLGITKT
+2356 AEQLGTTKT

-2462 GLTEESILDQINEA
+2462 GLTEESILDRINEA
-2476 ETSLSDRIIETE
+2476 ETSLSDQIIETE

-2524 EVINDANADNPL
+2524 EVINDAK
-2536 TEEDESTDPT
+2536 

-2583 IFAPTGVYDAILDTE
+2583 IFAPTGVYDAIFDTE
-2598 TALQEDIDQ
+2598 TALQEDIAQ

-2618 IQTNIETALQEN
+2618 IQTNIE
-2630 IDQTQDQITETEQN
+2630 
-2644 IQTNIEQEAARAG
+2644 QEAVRAG

>member
-1 LAAIVKVTTKV
+1 MSAVVKV
-12 VKWIGGNVLDVL
+12 VKKVVNWVGDAIEDVL

-31 IKPVFEF
+31 IEPVFEF
-38 VGDTIKALMD
+38 VGDTVKALMD
-48 DPLTTIAKIVAI
+48 DPLTTIAKVVAI

-72 GASIAAKGGSFG
+72 GASTAAKGGDFG
-84 DVMKGVA
+84 DVMKSVA
-91 ISYVAGKVGGKL
+91 ISYVAGKVGGEL
-103 GDWAGA
+103 GDWAGE

-152 VRGGI
+152 ARGGI
-157 SAAVSA
+157 TAAVSA
-163 GMGKIGEK
+163 AMGKIGEK

-176 TVTDPATG
+176 TVTDPVTG

-189 AIPNVVQNMIST
+189 TIPNVVQNMIST

-217 AGALTRSL
+217 AGALTRGL
-225 ITAELVR
+225 ITAELVQ

-282 EALHDAIDNSRI
+282 EALHDAIDNSGI

-316 DELDAQVLIR
+316 DELDAQVLSR

-341 DDLSALETMQRQLNM
+341 DDLSALETMQGQLEV
-356 ARDPAT
+356 ARENAMDDR
-362 EERGENEQAPTAYD
+362 ERGGRQGQTVYD
-376 NLLAK
+376 NLLAE
-381 YQEAAADLN
+381 YQEAVADLN

-407 IDAHDKFTELET
+407 IDAQDKFTELET
-419 ELAVAQGNLQV
+419 ELGVAQGNLQV
-430 STERLNEELQPVYS
+430 SAGRLNEELQPVYS

-453 MSPNFNEEEYK
+453 MSPNFNEAEYK
-464 ALNGLSDDTDAFTHY
+464 YLNGLSDDTDAFTHY

-515 IDPSGLSTDQMGR
+515 IDPSGLSTAQMGS

-533 NDTYGT
+533 NDNYGT

-560 SKVVADASEYSN
+560 SGAVADASEYSN
-572 AVLGD
+572 AVLDD

-605 ALHTVDN
+605 ALHTADN

-683 DGNLVEPMWI
+683 DGNLVEPMQI

-781 DALVKLGE
+781 DTLVKLGE
-789 NTNTNEYK
+789 NTNTDEYK
-797 ANLAEIQQMMGQ
+797 ANLAEMQQMMGQ

-885 AGISAAIAT
+885 VGISTAIAT
-894 DIAESFGGTA
+894 DVAESFGGTA

-941 FMTAAFMGVGG
+941 FMTAATMGVGG

-1068 ATVSNAISAINPQVN
+1068 A
-1083 AIIRNTVAAGI
+1083 AGI
-1094 IAASLSAAT
+1094 TAASLNAAT

-1122 TISDSNYT
+1122 NISDSNYT

-1139 LAAAVSSNQDYKPT
+1139 SSNQDYKPT

-1178 PRYTDPA
+1178 PRYTDSA

-1229 TETEA
+1229 
-1234 RAFFDS
+1234 S
-1240 LGYTPTDAEVAQFV
+1240 
-1254 GQTAESTQ
+1254 
-1262 ETAIGDYVD
+1262 
-1271 PRQTTETEAR
+1271 ETEAR

-1295 VAQFVGQNSETPAPA
+1295 VAQFVGQNSETTQQTAV
-1310 PDGAPGAGLPPV
+1310 GAYVDPRYTDAGEARAFFDSLGYTPTDAEIANFV
-1322 PPGRRTR
+1322 GQ
-1329 RTAENTQ
+1329 TAENTQ

-1350 EAEARQYFAD
+1350 EAEAQQYFAD

-1389 GTYVDPRQM
+1389 GTYVDPRQI
-1398 TAAEATA
+1398 TDAEATA

-1425 QGDANFETMG
+1425 QGDANFETTG
-1435 IENLTAYADPLITTY
+1435 IENLTAYVDPLITTY

-1472 VGSTTE
+1472 VGATTE
-1478 TEQQS
+1478 TEQQA

-1536 PRLVNAEEVVAA
+1536 PRLVNAEEVAAA

-1682 EIIGGP
+1682 EIIGSP

-1718 DVSTIVSDALSEL
+1718 DVNSIV
-1731 NNLSTEDVTKL
+1731 
-1742 ITDALTGLN
+1742 TDAIGSL
-1751 DLNTEDVTKLITD
+1751 
-1764 ALTGL
+1764 
-1769 NDLNTEDVET
+1769 
-1779 IVSNALSGIEN
+1779 EN
-1790 LSSEDVETVVNNI
+1790 LSE
-1803 IGSPAT
+1803 
-1809 EDAAA
+1809 
-1814 TGIYALVSNLNNLGT
+1814 
-1829 DDVETIVSNA
+1829 
-1839 LSGLEN
+1839 
-1845 ISEED
+1845 
-1850 VQGVVNNIVGAPA
+1850 
-1863 TDDAGATGIYAVIDS
+1863 
-1878 LNNLSEED
+1878 
-1886 VQTIVNDIVDDLNNL
+1886 
-1901 GTDDVE
+1901 
-1907 TIVSNALSGLE
+1907 
-1918 NISEEDVQGVVNN
+1918 
-1931 IVGAPATDDA
+1931 
-1941 GATGIYAVIDSLNNL
+1941 
-1956 SDEDVQTIVNDIV
+1956 
-1969 DDLNN
+1969 
-1974 LGTDDVETIVSN
+1974 
-1986 ALSGLENI
+1986 
-1994 SEEDVQGVVNNIV
+1994 
-2007 GAPATDDAGATGIY
+2007 
-2021 AVIDSLNNLS
+2021 
-2031 DEDVSGIVA
+2031 EDVSGIVA

-2112 GYIDNGL
+2112 GYVDNTT
-2119 SSVQESVLDK
+2119 
-2129 LSEYED
+2129 
-2135 AGIARDEALSTAIA
+2135 DE
-2149 DVAEDLGTT
+2149 
-2158 EDNILAQIGT
+2158 ILAILGN

-2173 AAATGI
+2173 V
-2179 YAALDNN
+2179 D
-2186 TDAILEILGAP
+2186 
-2197 ATDDTAATGIYGYID
+2197 ATGIYGYID

-2278 DLTNLINDQTST
+2278 DLTNLINEQTST

-2345 DEAIDSAFSDL
+2345 DEAIDSAISDL
-2356 AEQLGITKT
+2356 AEQLGTTKT

-2462 GLTEESILDQINEA
+2462 GLTEESILDRINEA
-2476 ETSLSDRIIETE
+2476 ETSLSEQIIETE

-2524 EVINDANADNPL
+2524 EVISDA
-2536 TEEDESTDPT
+2536 E

-2572 GNTDVTVADTS
+2572 GDTDVTVADTS
-2583 IFAPTGVYDAILDTE
+2583 IFAPTGVYDAISDTE
-2598 TALQEDIDQ
+2598 TALQEDIAQ

-2618 IQTNIETALQEN
+2618 IQTNIE
-2630 IDQTQDQITETEQN
+2630 
-2644 IQTNIEQEAARAG
+2644 QEAVRAG
-2657 LRDFLGMAMASP
+2657 LRDFLGMAMESP

>member
-1 LAAIVKVTTKV
+1 LSAVVKAVTKV
-12 VKWIGGNVLDVL
+12 VKWVGEAIGDVI
-24 DFAVDEI
+24 DFAVEEI
-31 IKPVFEF
+31 IEPVFEF
-38 VGDTIKALMD
+38 VGDTVKALMD

-72 GASIAAKGGSFG
+72 GASTAANGGNFG
-84 DVMKGVA
+84 DVMKSVA
-91 ISYVAGKVGGKL
+91 ISYVAGKLGGEL
-103 GDWAGA
+103 GDWAGE

-152 VRGGI
+152 ARGGI

-163 GMGKIGEK
+163 AMGKIGEK

-189 AIPNVVQNMIST
+189 TIPNVVQNMIST

-206 LTGQEITPALM
+206 LTGQEITPELM
-217 AGALTRSL
+217 AGALTRGL

-341 DDLSALETMQRQLNM
+341 DDLTALEAMQTQLEIAREDTMDEREGGGRQAQR
-356 ARDPAT
+356 
-362 EERGENEQAPTAYD
+362 AYD

-407 IDAHDKFTELET
+407 FDAQDKFTELET
-419 ELAVAQGNLQV
+419 ALGVAQGNLQV
-430 STERLNEELQPVYS
+430 SAGRLNEELQPVYS

-453 MSPNFNEEEYK
+453 MSPNFNEAEYK
-464 ALNGLSDDTDAFTHY
+464 YLNGLSDDTDAFTHY

-533 NDTYGT
+533 NDNYGT

-560 SKVVADASEYSN
+560 SKAVADASEYSN
-572 AVLGD
+572 AVLDD

-605 ALHTVDN
+605 ALHTADN

-675 WTTTRTGE
+675 WTTTRTDE
-683 DGNLVEPMWI
+683 DGNLVEPMQI

-789 NTNTNEYK
+789 NTNTDEYK

-885 AGISAAIAT
+885 VGISAAIAT
-894 DIAESFGGTA
+894 DVAESFGGTA

-941 FMTAAFMGVGG
+941 FMTAATMGVGG
-952 MALEKALIGDG
+952 MALEKALIGGG

-1068 ATVSNAISAINPQVN
+1068 A
-1083 AIIRNTVAAGI
+1083 AGI
-1094 IAASLSAAT
+1094 TAASLNAAT

-1122 TISDSNYT
+1122 NISDSNYT

-1139 LAAAVSSNQDYKPT
+1139 SSNQDYKPT

-1254 GQTAESTQ
+1254 GQNSETTQ
-1262 ETAIGDYVD
+1262 QTAIGAYVD
-1271 PRQTTETEAR
+1271 PRYTDAGEAR

-1295 VAQFVGQNSETPAPA
+1295 IANFVGQ
-1310 PDGAPGAGLPPV
+1310 
-1322 PPGRRTR
+1322 
-1329 RTAENTQ
+1329 TAENTQ

-1350 EAEARQYFAD
+1350 EAEAQQYFAD

-1367 AEIAAYVG
+1367 AEIAAFVG

-1389 GTYVDPRQM
+1389 GTYVDPRQI
-1398 TAAEATA
+1398 TDAEATA

-1425 QGDANFETMG
+1425 QGDANFETTG

-1472 VGSTTE
+1472 VGATTE
-1478 TEQQS
+1478 TEQQA

-1536 PRLVNAEEVVAA
+1536 PRLVDAEEVAAA
-1548 YEALGLERP
+1548 YKALGLERP

-1682 EIIGGP
+1682 EIIGSP

-1718 DVSTIVSDALSEL
+1718 DVNSIVTAAIGS
-1731 NNLSTEDVTKL
+1731 
-1742 ITDALTGLN
+1742 LN
-1751 DLNTEDVTKLITD
+1751 DIS
-1764 ALTGL
+1764 
-1769 NDLNTEDVET
+1769 TEDVET
-1779 IVSNALSGIEN
+1779 IV
-1790 LSSEDVETVVNNI
+1790 
-1803 IGSPAT
+1803 
-1809 EDAAA
+1809 AAA
-1814 TGIYALVSNLNNLGT
+1814 I
-1829 DDVETIVSNA
+1829 
-1839 LSGLEN
+1839 SGLEN
-1845 ISEED
+1845 ISE
-1850 VQGVVNNIVGAPA
+1850 
-1863 TDDAGATGIYAVIDS
+1863 
-1878 LNNLSEED
+1878 
-1886 VQTIVNDIVDDLNNL
+1886 
-1901 GTDDVE
+1901 
-1907 TIVSNALSGLE
+1907 
-1918 NISEEDVQGVVNN
+1918 
-1931 IVGAPATDDA
+1931 
-1941 GATGIYAVIDSLNNL
+1941 
-1956 SDEDVQTIVNDIV
+1956 EDVQTIVNDIV

-2119 SSVQESVLDK
+2119 SSVQESVLNK

-2158 EDNILAQIGT
+2158 EDNILAQIGS

-2212 SAVDNLG
+2212 SAVDSLG

-2345 DEAIDSAFSDL
+2345 DEAIDSAISDL
-2356 AEQLGITKT
+2356 AEQLGTTKT

-2462 GLTEESILDQINEA
+2462 GLTEESILDRINEA
-2476 ETSLSDRIIETE
+2476 ETSLSDQIIETE

-2524 EVINDANADNPL
+2524 EVINDAK
-2536 TEEDESTDPT
+2536 

-2583 IFAPTGVYDAILDTE
+2583 IFAPTGVYDAISDTE

-2618 IQTNIETALQEN
+2618 IQTNIE
-2630 IDQTQDQITETEQN
+2630 
-2644 IQTNIEQEAARAG
+2644 QEAVRAG

-2683 MQLNYLYDFSSI
+2683 MRLNYLYDFSSI

>member
-1 LAAIVKVTTKV
+1 LSAVVKAVTKV
-12 VKWIGGNVLDVL
+12 VKWVGDAIEDVI
-24 DFAVDEI
+24 DFAVEEI
-31 IKPVFEF
+31 IEPVFEF
-38 VGDTIKALMD
+38 VGDTVKALMD
-48 DPLTTIAKIVAI
+48 DPIATIAKVVAL

-72 GASIAAKGGSFG
+72 GASTAANGGDFG
-84 DVMKGVA
+84 DVMKSVA
-91 ISYVAGKVGGKL
+91 ISYVAGKVGGEL
-103 GDWAGA
+103 GDWAGE

-152 VRGGI
+152 ARGGI

-163 GMGKIGEK
+163 AMGKIGEK

-189 AIPNVVQNMIST
+189 TIPNVVQNMIST

-206 LTGQEITPALM
+206 LTGQEITPELM
-217 AGALTRSL
+217 AGALTRGL

-326 NAAYEGYESLRTEIN
+326 NAAYEGYEGLRTEIN
-341 DDLSALETMQRQLNM
+341 DDLTALEAMQTQLEI
-356 ARDPAT
+356 AR
-362 EERGENEQAPTAYD
+362 ERAMDEREGGGSRAQTAYD

-407 IDAHDKFTELET
+407 IDAQDKFTELET
-419 ELAVAQGNLQV
+419 ALGVAQGNLQV
-430 STERLNEELQPVYS
+430 SAERLNEELQPVYS

-453 MSPNFNEEEYK
+453 MSPNFNEAEYK
-464 ALNGLSDDTDAFTHY
+464 YLNGLSDDTDAFTHY

-515 IDPSGLSTDQMGR
+515 IDPSGLSTAQMGR

-533 NDTYGT
+533 NDTYRT

-560 SKVVADASEYSN
+560 SGAVADASEYSN
-572 AVLGD
+572 AVLDD

-605 ALHTVDN
+605 ALHTADN

-675 WTTTRTGE
+675 WTTTRTDK
-683 DGNLVEPMWI
+683 DGNLVEPMQI

-789 NTNTNEYK
+789 NTNTDEYK

-817 YDRALEKAGNILG
+817 YDRALEKAENILG

-877 VSARIGSK
+877 VAARIGST

-894 DIAESFGGTA
+894 DVTESFGGTA
-904 SEAYDTAL
+904 SETYDTAL

-941 FMTAAFMGVGG
+941 FMTAATMGVGG
-952 MALEKALIGDG
+952 MALEKALIGNRVGGKTAIFWDEG
-963 VGGKMATV
+963 SKSYVGRLIGDDVGGKMATV

-1068 ATVSNAISAINPQVN
+1068 A
-1083 AIIRNTVAAGI
+1083 AGVT
-1094 IAASLSAAT
+1094 AASLNAAT
-1103 VELNNL
+1103 VALNNL

-1122 TISDSNYT
+1122 NISDSNYT

-1139 LAAAVSSNQDYKPT
+1139 SSNQDYKPT

-1171 RVDTYID
+1171 RVDAYID

-1254 GQTAESTQ
+1254 GQNSETTQ
-1262 ETAIGDYVD
+1262 QTAIGAYVD
-1271 PRQTTETEAR
+1271 PRYTDAGEAR

-1295 VAQFVGQNSETPAPA
+1295 IANFVGQ
-1310 PDGAPGAGLPPV
+1310 
-1322 PPGRRTR
+1322 
-1329 RTAENTQ
+1329 TAENTQ

-1350 EAEARQYFAD
+1350 EAEAQQYFAD

-1367 AEIAAYVG
+1367 AEIAAFVG

-1389 GTYVDPRQM
+1389 GTYVDPRQI
-1398 TAAEATA
+1398 TDAEATA

-1425 QGDANFETMG
+1425 QGDANFETTG

-1472 VGSTTE
+1472 VGATTE
-1478 TEQQS
+1478 TEQQA

-1536 PRLVNAEEVVAA
+1536 PRLVDAEEVAAA
-1548 YEALGLERP
+1548 YKALGLERP

-1682 EIIGGP
+1682 EIIGSP

-1718 DVSTIVSDALSEL
+1718 DVNSIVTAAIGS
-1731 NNLSTEDVTKL
+1731 
-1742 ITDALTGLN
+1742 LN
-1751 DLNTEDVTKLITD
+1751 DIS
-1764 ALTGL
+1764 
-1769 NDLNTEDVET
+1769 TEDVET
-1779 IVSNALSGIEN
+1779 IV
-1790 LSSEDVETVVNNI
+1790 
-1803 IGSPAT
+1803 
-1809 EDAAA
+1809 AAA
-1814 TGIYALVSNLNNLGT
+1814 I
-1829 DDVETIVSNA
+1829 
-1839 LSGLEN
+1839 SGLEN
-1845 ISEED
+1845 ISE
-1850 VQGVVNNIVGAPA
+1850 
-1863 TDDAGATGIYAVIDS
+1863 
-1878 LNNLSEED
+1878 
-1886 VQTIVNDIVDDLNNL
+1886 
-1901 GTDDVE
+1901 
-1907 TIVSNALSGLE
+1907 
-1918 NISEEDVQGVVNN
+1918 
-1931 IVGAPATDDA
+1931 
-1941 GATGIYAVIDSLNNL
+1941 
-1956 SDEDVQTIVNDIV
+1956 EDVQTIVNDIV

-2119 SSVQESVLDK
+2119 SSVQESVLNK

-2158 EDNILAQIGT
+2158 EDNILAQIGS

-2212 SAVDNLG
+2212 SAVNSLG

-2345 DEAIDSAFSDL
+2345 DEAIDSAISDL
-2356 AEQLGITKT
+2356 AEQLGTTKT

-2462 GLTEESILDQINEA
+2462 GLTEESILDRINEA
-2476 ETSLSDRIIETE
+2476 ETSLSDQIIETE

-2524 EVINDANADNPL
+2524 EVINDAK
-2536 TEEDESTDPT
+2536 

-2583 IFAPTGVYDAILDTE
+2583 IFAPTGVYDAIFDTE

-2618 IQTNIETALQEN
+2618 IQTNIE
-2630 IDQTQDQITETEQN
+2630 
-2644 IQTNIEQEAARAG
+2644 QEAVRAG
-2657 LRDFLGMAMASP
+2657 LRDFLGMAMESP

>member
-1 LAAIVKVTTKV
+1 LSAVVKVVKKV
-12 VKWIGGNVLDVL
+12 VKWVGEAIGDVL
-24 DFAVDEI
+24 DFAVEEI
-31 IKPVFEF
+31 IEPVFEF
-38 VGDTIKALMD
+38 VGDTVKALMD

-72 GASIAAKGGSFG
+72 GASTAANGGNFG
-84 DVMKGVA
+84 DVMKSVA
-91 ISYVAGKVGGKL
+91 ISYVAGKLGGEL
-103 GDWAGA
+103 GDWAGE

-121 GTRELVATMVS
+121 STRELVATMVS

-152 VRGGI
+152 ARGGI

-163 GMGKIGEK
+163 AMGKIGEK

-176 TVTDPATG
+176 TVTDPVTG

-189 AIPNVVQNMIST
+189 TIPNVVQNMIST

-206 LTGQEITPALM
+206 LTGQEITPELM
-217 AGALTRSL
+217 AGALTRGL

-326 NAAYEGYESLRTEIN
+326 NAAYEGYESLRIEIN
-341 DDLSALETMQRQLNM
+341 DDLSALETMQRQLEI
-356 ARDPAT
+356 ARELAMD
-362 EERGENEQAPTAYD
+362 EREWGGRQAQTAYD

-407 IDAHDKFTELET
+407 IDAQDKFTELET
-419 ELAVAQGNLQV
+419 ELGVAQGNLQV
-430 STERLNEELQPVYS
+430 SAERLNEELQPVYS

-453 MSPNFNEEEYK
+453 MSPNFNEAEYK
-464 ALNGLSDDTDAFTHY
+464 YLNGLSDDTDAFTHY

-497 AINNNRNQA
+497 AVNNNRNQA

-533 NDTYGT
+533 NDNYGT

-553 NGFAGAL
+553 NGFAGTL
-560 SKVVADASEYSN
+560 SKAVADASEYSN
-572 AVLGD
+572 AVLDD

-605 ALHTVDN
+605 ALHTADN

-675 WTTTRTGE
+675 WTTTRTSE
-683 DGNLVEPMWI
+683 DGNLVEPMQI
-693 NIYYGADSM
+693 NIYYGAASM

-739 NEWIIDTAANVV
+739 NEWIIDTAANMV

-781 DALVKLGE
+781 DTLVKLGE
-789 NTNTNEYK
+789 NTNTDEYK
-797 ANLAEIQQMMGQ
+797 ANLAEMQQMMGQ

-817 YDRALEKAGNILG
+817 YDRALEKAENILG

-857 GGGASLAAKGAAR
+857 GGGASLLGKGAAR

-894 DIAESFGGTA
+894 DVAESFGGTA

-952 MALEKALIGDG
+952 MALEKALIGNRVGGKTVIFWDEESKSYMG
-963 VGGKMATV
+963 RLIGDDVGGKMATV

-1068 ATVSNAISAINPQVN
+1068 A
-1083 AIIRNTVAAGI
+1083 AGI
-1094 IAASLSAAT
+1094 TAASLNAAT

-1122 TISDSNYT
+1122 NISDSNYT

-1139 LAAAVSSNQDYKPT
+1139 SSNQDYKPT

-1171 RVDTYID
+1171 RVDAYID

-1254 GQTAESTQ
+1254 GQNSETTQQTAVG
-1262 ETAIGDYVD
+1262 AYVD
-1271 PRQTTETEAR
+1271 PRYTDAGEAR

-1295 VAQFVGQNSETPAPA
+1295 IANFVGQ
-1310 PDGAPGAGLPPV
+1310 
-1322 PPGRRTR
+1322 
-1329 RTAENTQ
+1329 TAENTQ

-1350 EAEARQYFAD
+1350 EAEAQQYFAD

-1367 AEIAAYVG
+1367 AEIAAFVG

-1398 TAAEATA
+1398 TDAEATA

-1425 QGDANFETMG
+1425 QGDANFETTG
-1435 IENLTAYADPLITTY
+1435 IKNLTAYADPLITTY

-1472 VGSTTE
+1472 VGATTE
-1478 TEQQS
+1478 TEQQG
-1483 AIATFV
+1483 AIAMFV
-1489 DPLYTDAAEAKAFLE
+1489 DPLYTDAAEARAFLE

-1525 QQETAIGEYVD
+1525 QQKTAIGEYVD
-1536 PRLVNAEEVVAA
+1536 PRLVDAEEVAAA

-1590 MDILNNFTG
+1590 MNILNNFTG

-1638 LTDAVGAIASGD
+1638 LTDAVGAVANGD

-1682 EIIGGP
+1682 EIIG
-1688 ATGDAE
+1688 
-1694 ATGIYATL
+1694 
-1702 DALGT
+1702 
-1707 NIDNLNDLSVD
+1707 S
-1718 DVSTIVSDALSEL
+1718 
-1731 NNLSTEDVTKL
+1731 
-1742 ITDALTGLN
+1742 
-1751 DLNTEDVTKLITD
+1751 
-1764 ALTGL
+1764 
-1769 NDLNTEDVET
+1769 
-1779 IVSNALSGIEN
+1779 
-1790 LSSEDVETVVNNI
+1790 
-1803 IGSPAT
+1803 
-1809 EDAAA
+1809 
-1814 TGIYALVSNLNNLGT
+1814 
-1829 DDVETIVSNA
+1829 
-1839 LSGLEN
+1839 
-1845 ISEED
+1845 
-1850 VQGVVNNIVGAPA
+1850 
-1863 TDDAGATGIYAVIDS
+1863 
-1878 LNNLSEED
+1878 
-1886 VQTIVNDIVDDLNNL
+1886 
-1901 GTDDVE
+1901 
-1907 TIVSNALSGLE
+1907 
-1918 NISEEDVQGVVNN
+1918 
-1931 IVGAPATDDA
+1931 
-1941 GATGIYAVIDSLNNL
+1941 
-1956 SDEDVQTIVNDIV
+1956 
-1969 DDLNN
+1969 
-1974 LGTDDVETIVSN
+1974 
-1986 ALSGLENI
+1986 
-1994 SEEDVQGVVNNIV
+1994 
-2007 GAPATDDAGATGIY
+2007 
-2021 AVIDSLNNLS
+2021 
-2031 DEDVSGIVA
+2031 
-2040 NIVGQ
+2040 
-2045 PATDDSEA
+2045 
-2053 TGLYATI
+2053 
-2060 GDLNNISEE
+2060 
-2069 EVTAIVT
+2069 
-2076 EALGGLENISTD
+2076 
-2088 DVSNVV
+2088 
-2094 NSIIG
+2094 
-2099 NPATD
+2099 
-2104 DTDASGIY
+2104 
-2112 GYIDNGL
+2112 
-2119 SSVQESVLDK
+2119 
-2129 LSEYED
+2129 
-2135 AGIARDEALSTAIA
+2135 
-2149 DVAEDLGTT
+2149 
-2158 EDNILAQIGT
+2158 

-2179 YAALDNN
+2179 YAALGNN

-2234 YDADGN
+2234 YDANGN

-2247 IYAQV
+2247 IYAQI

-2309 GEPAVADNPLTEEDE
+2309 GKPAVADNPLTEEDE

-2345 DEAIDSAFSDL
+2345 DEAIDSAISDL
-2356 AEQLGITKT
+2356 AEQLGTTKT

-2384 SQTGLEEKIDKAV
+2384 SQTGLEEKI
-2397 EDIGVDIGDMETEIL
+2397 
-2412 DKMAEYELAGI
+2412 
-2423 DRDEA
+2423 
-2428 LTTAISDLATELGL
+2428 
-2442 TEEALLDQITST
+2442 
-2454 ETNLLTEL
+2454 
-2462 GLTEESILDQINEA
+2462 
-2476 ETSLSDRIIETE
+2476 
-2488 TNLSGEIDAVAALV
+2488 
-2502 GKAAQEVTQAD
+2502 
-2513 IDFVADIIAQA
+2513 
-2524 EVINDANADNPL
+2524 
-2536 TEEDESTDPT
+2536 
-2546 VIQQY
+2546 
-2551 DVTGDGVIDINDQT
+2551 
-2565 LLESILA
+2565 
-2572 GNTDVTVADTS
+2572 
-2583 IFAPTGVYDAILDTE
+2583 
-2598 TALQEDIDQ
+2598 
-2607 TQDQITEMEQN
+2607 
-2618 IQTNIETALQEN
+2618 
-2630 IDQTQDQITETEQN
+2630 
-2644 IQTNIEQEAARAG
+2644 
-2657 LRDFLGMAMASP
+2657 
-2669 DMGGQ
+2669 GQ
-2674 QVTVKTPDP
+2674 SRRR
-2683 MQLNYLYDFSSI
+2683 YW
-2695 FANPTQQNLFPSPY
+2695 
-2709 AKGGQVE
+2709 
-2716 DTTDKLLRIIG
+2716 R
-2727 GS
+2727 

>member
-1 LAAIVKVTTKV
+1 LSAVVKRVKKV
-12 VKWIGGNVLDVL
+12 VKWVGEAIGDVI
-24 DFAVDEI
+24 DFAVEEI
-31 IKPVFEF
+31 IEPVLEF
-38 VGDTIKALMD
+38 VGDTVKALMD

-72 GASIAAKGGSFG
+72 GASTAAKGGDFG
-84 DVMKGVA
+84 DVMKSVA
-91 ISYVAGKVGGKL
+91 ISYVAGKVGGEL
-103 GDWAGA
+103 GDWAGE

-152 VRGGI
+152 ARGGI

-163 GMGKIGEK
+163 AMGKIGEK

-189 AIPNVVQNMIST
+189 TIPNVVQNMIST

-206 LTGQEITPALM
+206 LTGQEITPELM
-217 AGALTRSL
+217 AGALTRGL

-341 DDLSALETMQRQLNM
+341 DDLTALEAMQRQLNM
-356 ARDPAT
+356 ARDLAM
-362 EERGENEQAPTAYD
+362 EERGGNGGRAQTAYN

-407 IDAHDKFTELET
+407 FDAQDKFTELET
-419 ELAVAQGNLQV
+419 ALGVAQGNLQV
-430 STERLNEELQPVYS
+430 SAGRLNEELQPVYS
-444 AAERAYVTT
+444 AVERAYVTT
-453 MSPNFNEEEYK
+453 MSPNFNEAEYK
-464 ALNGLSDDTDAFTHY
+464 YLNGLSDDTDAFTHY

-528 IVNVI
+528 IVNAI
-533 NDTYGT
+533 NAKYGT
-539 PQELEELLNNEAAI
+539 PQELEEFLNNEAAL

-560 SKVVADASEYSN
+560 SKEVADASEYSN
-572 AVLGD
+572 AVLDD

-605 ALHTVDN
+605 ALHTADN

-675 WTTTRTGE
+675 WTTTRTDE
-683 DGNLVEPMWI
+683 DGNSIEPMRI

-739 NEWIIDTAANVV
+739 NEWIIDAAANMV
-751 KAGGGIL
+751 KAGGGVL

-789 NTNTNEYK
+789 NTNTDEYK

-857 GGGASLAAKGAAR
+857 GGGVSLLGKGAAR
-870 FAGMGAQ
+870 FASMGAQ

-894 DIAESFGGTA
+894 DVAESFGGTA

-941 FMTAAFMGVGG
+941 FMTAATMGVGG

-1068 ATVSNAISAINPQVN
+1068 A
-1083 AIIRNTVAAGI
+1083 AGI
-1094 IAASLSAAT
+1094 TAASLNAAT

-1122 TISDSNYT
+1122 NISDSNYT

-1139 LAAAVSSNQDYKPT
+1139 SSNQDYKPT

-1254 GQTAESTQ
+1254 GQNSETTQ
-1262 ETAIGDYVD
+1262 QTAIGAYVD
-1271 PRQTTETEAR
+1271 PRYTDAGEAR

-1295 VAQFVGQNSETPAPA
+1295 IANFVGQ
-1310 PDGAPGAGLPPV
+1310 
-1322 PPGRRTR
+1322 
-1329 RTAENTQ
+1329 TAENTQ

-1350 EAEARQYFAD
+1350 EAEAQQYFAD

-1398 TAAEATA
+1398 TDAEATA

-1425 QGDANFETMG
+1425 QGDANFETTG

-1472 VGSTTE
+1472 VGATIE
-1478 TEQQS
+1478 TEQQA

-1536 PRLVNAEEVVAA
+1536 PRLVDAEEVAAA

-1682 EIIGGP
+1682 EIIGSP

-1731 NNLSTEDVTKL
+1731 NNLS
-1742 ITDALTGLN
+1742 
-1751 DLNTEDVTKLITD
+1751 TEDVTKLITD

-1814 TGIYALVSNLNNLGT
+1814 TGIYALVSNLNNLST
-1829 DDVETIVSNA
+1829 EDVQTVVTEA

-1845 ISEED
+1845 LSTAD
-1850 VQGVVNNIVGAPA
+1850 VEAVVENLVGTPA
-1863 TDDAGATGIYAVIDS
+1863 TDDAEATGVYS
-1878 LNNLSEED
+1878 LIS
-1886 VQTIVNDIVDDLNNL
+1886 DLNN
-1901 GTDDVE
+1901 
-1907 TIVSNALSGLE
+1907 
-1918 NISEEDVQGVVNN
+1918 ISE
-1931 IVGAPATDDA
+1931 
-1941 GATGIYAVIDSLNNL
+1941 
-1956 SDEDVQTIVNDIV
+1956 EDVQTIVNDIV

-2112 GYIDNGL
+2112 GYIDSGL
-2119 SSVQESVLDK
+2119 SSVQESVLNK

-2212 SAVDNLG
+2212 SAVNSLG

-2345 DEAIDSAFSDL
+2345 DEAIDSAISDL
-2356 AEQLGITKT
+2356 AEQLGTTKT

-2462 GLTEESILDQINEA
+2462 GLTEESILDRINEA
-2476 ETSLSDRIIETE
+2476 ETSLSDQIIETE

-2524 EVINDANADNPL
+2524 EVINDAK
-2536 TEEDESTDPT
+2536 

-2583 IFAPTGVYDAILDTE
+2583 IFAPTGVYDAIFDTE

-2618 IQTNIETALQEN
+2618 IQTNIE
-2630 IDQTQDQITETEQN
+2630 
-2644 IQTNIEQEAARAG
+2644 QEAVRAG

>member
-1 LAAIVKVTTKV
+1 LSAVVKRVKKV
-12 VKWIGGNVLDVL
+12 VKWVGEAIGDVI
-24 DFAVDEI
+24 DFAVEEI
-31 IKPVFEF
+31 IEPVLEF
-38 VGDTIKALMD
+38 VGDTVKALMD

-72 GASIAAKGGSFG
+72 GASTAAKGGDFG
-84 DVMKGVA
+84 DVMKSVA
-91 ISYVAGKVGGKL
+91 ISYVAGKVGGEL
-103 GDWAGA
+103 GDWAGE

-152 VRGGI
+152 ARGGI

-163 GMGKIGEK
+163 AMGKIGEK

-189 AIPNVVQNMIST
+189 TIPNVVQNMIST

-206 LTGQEITPALM
+206 LTGQEITPELM
-217 AGALTRSL
+217 AGALTRGL

-341 DDLSALETMQRQLNM
+341 DDLTALEAMQRQLNM
-356 ARDPAT
+356 ARDLAM
-362 EERGENEQAPTAYD
+362 EERGGNGGRAQTAYN

-407 IDAHDKFTELET
+407 FDAQDKFTELET
-419 ELAVAQGNLQV
+419 ALGVAQGNLQV
-430 STERLNEELQPVYS
+430 SAGRLNEELQPVYS
-444 AAERAYVTT
+444 AVERAYVTT
-453 MSPNFNEEEYK
+453 MSPNFNEAEYK
-464 ALNGLSDDTDAFTHY
+464 YLNGLSDDTDAFTHY

-515 IDPSGLSTDQMGR
+515 IDPSGLSTAQMGR
-528 IVNVI
+528 IVNAI
-533 NDTYGT
+533 NAKYGT
-539 PQELEELLNNEAAI
+539 PQELEEFLNNEAAL

-560 SKVVADASEYSN
+560 SKEVADASEYSN
-572 AVLGD
+572 AVLDD

-605 ALHTVDN
+605 ALHTADN

-675 WTTTRTGE
+675 WTTTRTDE
-683 DGNLVEPMWI
+683 DGNSIEPMRI

-739 NEWIIDTAANVV
+739 NEWVIDAAATVV
-751 KAGGGIL
+751 KAGGGVL

-781 DALVKLGE
+781 DALVKLGK
-789 NTNTNEYK
+789 NTNTDEYK

-857 GGGASLAAKGAAR
+857 GGGVSLLGKGAAR
-870 FAGMGAQ
+870 FVGMGAQ

-894 DIAESFGGTA
+894 DVAESFGGTA

-941 FMTAAFMGVGG
+941 FMTAATMGVGG

-1068 ATVSNAISAINPQVN
+1068 A
-1083 AIIRNTVAAGI
+1083 AGI
-1094 IAASLSAAT
+1094 TAASLNAAT

-1122 TISDSNYT
+1122 NISDSNYT

-1139 LAAAVSSNQDYKPT
+1139 SSNQDYKPT

-1211 AESTQETAI
+1211 AESTQEI
-1220 GDYVDPRQT
+1220 
-1229 TETEA
+1229 
-1234 RAFFDS
+1234 
-1240 LGYTPTDAEVAQFV
+1240 
-1254 GQTAESTQ
+1254 
-1262 ETAIGDYVD
+1262 AIGDYVD

-1295 VAQFVGQNSETPAPA
+1295 VAQFVGQNSETTQQTAI
-1310 PDGAPGAGLPPV
+1310 GAYVDPRYTDAGEARAFFDSLGYTPTDAEIANFV
-1322 PPGRRTR
+1322 GQ
-1329 RTAENTQ
+1329 TAENTQ

-1350 EAEARQYFAD
+1350 EAEAQQYFAD

-1425 QGDANFETMG
+1425 QGDANFETTG

-1472 VGSTTE
+1472 VGATIE
-1478 TEQQS
+1478 TEQQA

-1536 PRLVNAEEVVAA
+1536 PRLVDAEEVAAA
-1548 YEALGLERP
+1548 YKALGLERP

-1682 EIIGGP
+1682 EIIGSP

-1702 DALGT
+1702 DTLGT
-1707 NIDNLNDLSVD
+1707 SIANLNDLSVA

-1731 NNLSTEDVTKL
+1731 NNLS
-1742 ITDALTGLN
+1742 A
-1751 DLNTEDVTKLITD
+1751 EDVTKLITD

-1814 TGIYALVSNLNNLGT
+1814 TGIYALVSNLNNLST
-1829 DDVETIVSNA
+1829 EDVQTVVTEA

-1845 ISEED
+1845 LSTAD
-1850 VQGVVNNIVGAPA
+1850 VEAVVENLVGTPA
-1863 TDDAGATGIYAVIDS
+1863 TDDAEATGVYS
-1878 LNNLSEED
+1878 LIS
-1886 VQTIVNDIVDDLNNL
+1886 DLNN
-1901 GTDDVE
+1901 
-1907 TIVSNALSGLE
+1907 
-1918 NISEEDVQGVVNN
+1918 ISE
-1931 IVGAPATDDA
+1931 
-1941 GATGIYAVIDSLNNL
+1941 
-1956 SDEDVQTIVNDIV
+1956 EDVQTIVNDIV

-2119 SSVQESVLDK
+2119 SSVQESVLNK

-2212 SAVDNLG
+2212 SAVNSLG

-2345 DEAIDSAFSDL
+2345 DEAIDSAISDL
-2356 AEQLGITKT
+2356 AEQLGTTKT

-2462 GLTEESILDQINEA
+2462 GLTEESILDRINEA
-2476 ETSLSDRIIETE
+2476 ETSLSDQIIETE

-2524 EVINDANADNPL
+2524 EVINDAK
-2536 TEEDESTDPT
+2536 

-2583 IFAPTGVYDAILDTE
+2583 IFAPTGVYDAIFDTE
-2598 TALQEDIDQ
+2598 TALQEDIAQ

-2618 IQTNIETALQEN
+2618 IQTNIE
-2630 IDQTQDQITETEQN
+2630 
-2644 IQTNIEQEAARAG
+2644 QEAVRAG

>member
-1 LAAIVKVTTKV
+1 LSAVGKAVKKV
-12 VKWIGGNVLDVL
+12 VKWVGDAIEDII

-31 IKPVFEF
+31 IEPVFEF
-38 VGDTIKALMD
+38 VGDTVKALMD
-48 DPLTTIAKIVAI
+48 DPIATIAKVVAI

-72 GASIAAKGGSFG
+72 GASTAANGGDFG
-84 DVMKGVA
+84 DVMKSVA
-91 ISYVAGKVGGKL
+91 ISYVAGQVGGEL
-103 GDWAGA
+103 GDWAGE

-152 VRGGI
+152 ARGGI

-163 GMGKIGEK
+163 AMGKIGEK

-189 AIPNVVQNMIST
+189 TIPNVVQNMIST

-206 LTGQEITPALM
+206 LTGQEITPELM
-217 AGALTRSL
+217 AGALTRGL

-341 DDLSALETMQRQLNM
+341 DDLSALETMQRQLEI
-356 ARDPAT
+356 ARELAMN
-362 EERGENEQAPTAYD
+362 EREWGGRQAQTAYD
-376 NLLAK
+376 NLLAE

-407 IDAHDKFTELET
+407 IDAQDKFTELET
-419 ELAVAQGNLQV
+419 ELGVAQGNLQV
-430 STERLNEELQPVYS
+430 SAERLNEELQPVYS

-453 MSPNFNEEEYK
+453 MSPNFNEAEYK
-464 ALNGLSDDTDAFTHY
+464 YLNGLSDDTDAFTHY

-497 AINNNRNQA
+497 AVNNNRNQA

-533 NDTYGT
+533 NDNYGT

-553 NGFAGAL
+553 NGFAGTL
-560 SKVVADASEYSN
+560 SKAVADASEYSN
-572 AVLGD
+572 AVLDD

-605 ALHTVDN
+605 ALHTADN

-683 DGNLVEPMWI
+683 DGNLVEPMQI
-693 NIYYGADSM
+693 NVYYGADSM

-711 KNAGKEMGYADSMID
+711 KNAGKEMGYTDSMID

-739 NEWIIDTAANVV
+739 NEWIIDTAATVV

-781 DALVKLGE
+781 DTLVKLGE
-789 NTNTNEYK
+789 NTNTDEYK
-797 ANLAEIQQMMGQ
+797 ANLAKMQQMMGQ

-817 YDRALEKAGNILG
+817 YDRALEKVENILG

-857 GGGASLAAKGAAR
+857 GGGASLLGKGAAR

-894 DIAESFGGTA
+894 DVAESFGGTA

-952 MALEKALIGDG
+952 MALEKALIGNRVGGKTAIFWDEESKSYMG
-963 VGGKMATV
+963 RLIGDDVGGKMATV

-1068 ATVSNAISAINPQVN
+1068 A
-1083 AIIRNTVAAGI
+1083 AGI
-1094 IAASLSAAT
+1094 TAASLNAAT

-1122 TISDSNYT
+1122 NISDSNYT

-1139 LAAAVSSNQDYKPT
+1139 SSNQDYKPT

-1171 RVDTYID
+1171 RVDAYID

-1254 GQTAESTQ
+1254 GQNSETTQQTAVG
-1262 ETAIGDYVD
+1262 AYVD
-1271 PRQTTETEAR
+1271 PRYTDAGEAR

-1295 VAQFVGQNSETPAPA
+1295 IANFVGQ
-1310 PDGAPGAGLPPV
+1310 
-1322 PPGRRTR
+1322 
-1329 RTAENTQ
+1329 TAENTQ

-1350 EAEARQYFAD
+1350 EAEAQQYFAD

-1367 AEIAAYVG
+1367 AEIAAFVG

-1398 TAAEATA
+1398 TDAEATA

-1425 QGDANFETMG
+1425 QGDANFETTG
-1435 IENLTAYADPLITTY
+1435 IKNLTAYADPLITTY

-1472 VGSTTE
+1472 VGATTE
-1478 TEQQS
+1478 TEQQG
-1483 AIATFV
+1483 AIAMFV
-1489 DPLYTDAAEAKAFLE
+1489 DPLYTDAAEARAFLE

-1525 QQETAIGEYVD
+1525 QQKTAIGEYVD
-1536 PRLVNAEEVVAA
+1536 PRLVDAEEVAAA

-1590 MDILNNFTG
+1590 MNILNNFTG

-1638 LTDAVGAIASGD
+1638 LTDAVGAVANGD

-1682 EIIGGP
+1682 EIIG
-1688 ATGDAE
+1688 
-1694 ATGIYATL
+1694 
-1702 DALGT
+1702 
-1707 NIDNLNDLSVD
+1707 S
-1718 DVSTIVSDALSEL
+1718 
-1731 NNLSTEDVTKL
+1731 
-1742 ITDALTGLN
+1742 
-1751 DLNTEDVTKLITD
+1751 
-1764 ALTGL
+1764 
-1769 NDLNTEDVET
+1769 
-1779 IVSNALSGIEN
+1779 
-1790 LSSEDVETVVNNI
+1790 
-1803 IGSPAT
+1803 
-1809 EDAAA
+1809 
-1814 TGIYALVSNLNNLGT
+1814 
-1829 DDVETIVSNA
+1829 
-1839 LSGLEN
+1839 
-1845 ISEED
+1845 
-1850 VQGVVNNIVGAPA
+1850 
-1863 TDDAGATGIYAVIDS
+1863 
-1878 LNNLSEED
+1878 
-1886 VQTIVNDIVDDLNNL
+1886 
-1901 GTDDVE
+1901 
-1907 TIVSNALSGLE
+1907 
-1918 NISEEDVQGVVNN
+1918 
-1931 IVGAPATDDA
+1931 
-1941 GATGIYAVIDSLNNL
+1941 
-1956 SDEDVQTIVNDIV
+1956 
-1969 DDLNN
+1969 
-1974 LGTDDVETIVSN
+1974 
-1986 ALSGLENI
+1986 
-1994 SEEDVQGVVNNIV
+1994 
-2007 GAPATDDAGATGIY
+2007 
-2021 AVIDSLNNLS
+2021 
-2031 DEDVSGIVA
+2031 
-2040 NIVGQ
+2040 
-2045 PATDDSEA
+2045 
-2053 TGLYATI
+2053 
-2060 GDLNNISEE
+2060 
-2069 EVTAIVT
+2069 
-2076 EALGGLENISTD
+2076 
-2088 DVSNVV
+2088 
-2094 NSIIG
+2094 
-2099 NPATD
+2099 
-2104 DTDASGIY
+2104 
-2112 GYIDNGL
+2112 
-2119 SSVQESVLDK
+2119 
-2129 LSEYED
+2129 
-2135 AGIARDEALSTAIA
+2135 
-2149 DVAEDLGTT
+2149 
-2158 EDNILAQIGT
+2158 

-2179 YAALDNN
+2179 YAALGNN

-2234 YDADGN
+2234 YDANGN

-2247 IYAQV
+2247 IYAQI

-2309 GEPAVADNPLTEEDE
+2309 GKPAVADNPLTEEDE

-2345 DEAIDSAFSDL
+2345 DEAIDSAISDL
-2356 AEQLGITKT
+2356 AEQLGTTKT

-2442 TEEALLDQITST
+2442 TEKALLDQITST

-2462 GLTEESILDQINEA
+2462 GLTEESILDRINEA
-2476 ETSLSDRIIETE
+2476 ETSLSNQIIETE

-2524 EVINDANADNPL
+2524 EVISDA
-2536 TEEDESTDPT
+2536 E

-2565 LLESILA
+2565 LLERILA
-2572 GNTDVTVADTS
+2572 GDTDVTVADTS
-2583 IFAPTGVYDAILDTE
+2583 IFAPTGVYDAIFDTE
-2598 TALQEDIDQ
+2598 TALQEEIDQ

-2618 IQTNIETALQEN
+2618 IQTNIE
-2630 IDQTQDQITETEQN
+2630 
-2644 IQTNIEQEAARAG
+2644 QEAVRAG

-2683 MQLNYLYDFSSI
+2683 MRLNYLYDFSSI

>member
-1 LAAIVKVTTKV
+1 LSAVGKAVKKV
-12 VKWIGGNVLDVL
+12 VKWVGDAIEDII

-31 IKPVFEF
+31 IEPVFEF
-38 VGDTIKALMD
+38 VGDTVKALMD
-48 DPLTTIAKIVAI
+48 DPIATIAKVVAI

-72 GASIAAKGGSFG
+72 GASTAANGGDFG
-84 DVMKGVA
+84 DVMKSVA
-91 ISYVAGKVGGKL
+91 ISYVAGQVGGEL
-103 GDWAGA
+103 GDWAGE

-152 VRGGI
+152 ARGGI

-163 GMGKIGEK
+163 AMGKIGEK

-189 AIPNVVQNMIST
+189 TIPNVVQNMIST

-206 LTGQEITPALM
+206 LTGQEITPELM
-217 AGALTRSL
+217 AGALTRGL

-341 DDLSALETMQRQLNM
+341 DDLSALETMQRQLEI
-356 ARDPAT
+356 ARELAMN
-362 EERGENEQAPTAYD
+362 EREWGGRQAQTAYD
-376 NLLAK
+376 NLLAE

-407 IDAHDKFTELET
+407 IDAQDKFTELET
-419 ELAVAQGNLQV
+419 ELGVAQGNLQV
-430 STERLNEELQPVYS
+430 SAERLNEELQPVYS

-453 MSPNFNEEEYK
+453 MSPNFNEAEYK
-464 ALNGLSDDTDAFTHY
+464 YLNGLSDDTDAFTHY

-497 AINNNRNQA
+497 AVNNNRNQA

-533 NDTYGT
+533 NDNYGT

-553 NGFAGAL
+553 NGFAGTL
-560 SKVVADASEYSN
+560 SKAVADASEYSN
-572 AVLGD
+572 AVLDD

-605 ALHTVDN
+605 ALHTADN

-675 WTTTRTGE
+675 WTTTRTSE
-683 DGNLVEPMWI
+683 DGNLVEPMQI
-693 NIYYGADSM
+693 NIYYGAASM

-781 DALVKLGE
+781 DTLVKLGE
-789 NTNTNEYK
+789 NTNTDEYK
-797 ANLAEIQQMMGQ
+797 ANLAEMQQMMGQ

-817 YDRALEKAGNILG
+817 YDRALEKAENILG

-857 GGGASLAAKGAAR
+857 GGGASLLGKGAAR

-894 DIAESFGGTA
+894 DVAESFGGTA

-952 MALEKALIGDG
+952 MALEKALIGNRVGGKTAIFWDEESKSYMG
-963 VGGKMATV
+963 RLIGDDVGGKMATV

-1068 ATVSNAISAINPQVN
+1068 A
-1083 AIIRNTVAAGI
+1083 AGI
-1094 IAASLSAAT
+1094 TAASLNAAT

-1122 TISDSNYT
+1122 NISDSNYT

-1139 LAAAVSSNQDYKPT
+1139 SSNQDYKPT

-1171 RVDTYID
+1171 RVDAYID

-1254 GQTAESTQ
+1254 GQNSETTQQTAVG
-1262 ETAIGDYVD
+1262 AYVD
-1271 PRQTTETEAR
+1271 PRYTDAGEAR

-1295 VAQFVGQNSETPAPA
+1295 IANFVGQ
-1310 PDGAPGAGLPPV
+1310 
-1322 PPGRRTR
+1322 
-1329 RTAENTQ
+1329 TAENTQ

-1350 EAEARQYFAD
+1350 EAEAQQYFAD

-1367 AEIAAYVG
+1367 AEIAAFVG

-1398 TAAEATA
+1398 TDAEATA

-1425 QGDANFETMG
+1425 QGDANFETTG
-1435 IENLTAYADPLITTY
+1435 IKNLTAYADPLITTY

-1472 VGSTTE
+1472 VGATTE
-1478 TEQQS
+1478 TEQQG
-1483 AIATFV
+1483 AIAMFV
-1489 DPLYTDAAEAKAFLE
+1489 DPLYTDAAEARAFLE

-1525 QQETAIGEYVD
+1525 QQKTAIGEYVD
-1536 PRLVNAEEVVAA
+1536 PRLVDAEEVAAA

-1590 MDILNNFTG
+1590 MNILNNFTG

-1638 LTDAVGAIASGD
+1638 LTDAVGAVANGD

-1682 EIIGGP
+1682 EIIG
-1688 ATGDAE
+1688 
-1694 ATGIYATL
+1694 
-1702 DALGT
+1702 
-1707 NIDNLNDLSVD
+1707 S
-1718 DVSTIVSDALSEL
+1718 
-1731 NNLSTEDVTKL
+1731 
-1742 ITDALTGLN
+1742 
-1751 DLNTEDVTKLITD
+1751 
-1764 ALTGL
+1764 
-1769 NDLNTEDVET
+1769 
-1779 IVSNALSGIEN
+1779 
-1790 LSSEDVETVVNNI
+1790 
-1803 IGSPAT
+1803 
-1809 EDAAA
+1809 
-1814 TGIYALVSNLNNLGT
+1814 
-1829 DDVETIVSNA
+1829 
-1839 LSGLEN
+1839 
-1845 ISEED
+1845 
-1850 VQGVVNNIVGAPA
+1850 
-1863 TDDAGATGIYAVIDS
+1863 
-1878 LNNLSEED
+1878 
-1886 VQTIVNDIVDDLNNL
+1886 
-1901 GTDDVE
+1901 
-1907 TIVSNALSGLE
+1907 
-1918 NISEEDVQGVVNN
+1918 
-1931 IVGAPATDDA
+1931 
-1941 GATGIYAVIDSLNNL
+1941 
-1956 SDEDVQTIVNDIV
+1956 
-1969 DDLNN
+1969 
-1974 LGTDDVETIVSN
+1974 
-1986 ALSGLENI
+1986 
-1994 SEEDVQGVVNNIV
+1994 
-2007 GAPATDDAGATGIY
+2007 
-2021 AVIDSLNNLS
+2021 
-2031 DEDVSGIVA
+2031 
-2040 NIVGQ
+2040 
-2045 PATDDSEA
+2045 
-2053 TGLYATI
+2053 
-2060 GDLNNISEE
+2060 
-2069 EVTAIVT
+2069 
-2076 EALGGLENISTD
+2076 
-2088 DVSNVV
+2088 
-2094 NSIIG
+2094 
-2099 NPATD
+2099 
-2104 DTDASGIY
+2104 
-2112 GYIDNGL
+2112 
-2119 SSVQESVLDK
+2119 
-2129 LSEYED
+2129 
-2135 AGIARDEALSTAIA
+2135 
-2149 DVAEDLGTT
+2149 
-2158 EDNILAQIGT
+2158 

-2179 YAALDNN
+2179 YAALGNN

-2234 YDADGN
+2234 YDANGN

-2247 IYAQV
+2247 IYAQI

-2309 GEPAVADNPLTEEDE
+2309 GKPAVADNPLTEEDE

-2345 DEAIDSAFSDL
+2345 DEAIDSAISDL
-2356 AEQLGITKT
+2356 AEQLGTTKT

-2442 TEEALLDQITST
+2442 TEKALLDQITST

-2462 GLTEESILDQINEA
+2462 GLTEESILDRINEA
-2476 ETSLSDRIIETE
+2476 ETSLSNQIIETE

-2524 EVINDANADNPL
+2524 EVISDA
-2536 TEEDESTDPT
+2536 E

-2565 LLESILA
+2565 LLERILA
-2572 GNTDVTVADTS
+2572 GDTDVTVADTS
-2583 IFAPTGVYDAILDTE
+2583 IFAPTGVYDAIFDTE
-2598 TALQEDIDQ
+2598 TALQEEIDQ

-2618 IQTNIETALQEN
+2618 IQTNIE
-2630 IDQTQDQITETEQN
+2630 
-2644 IQTNIEQEAARAG
+2644 QEAVRAG

-2683 MQLNYLYDFSSI
+2683 MRLNYLYDFSSI

>member
-1 LAAIVKVTTKV
+1 MSAVVKAVTKV
-12 VKWIGGNVLDVL
+12 VKWVGDAIEDVI
-24 DFAVDEI
+24 DFAVEEI
-31 IKPVFEF
+31 IEPVFEF
-38 VGDTIKALMD
+38 VGDTVKALMD
-48 DPLTTIAKIVAI
+48 DPLTTIAKVVAI

-72 GASIAAKGGSFG
+72 GASVAANGGDFG
-84 DVMKGVA
+84 DVMKSVA
-91 ISYVAGKVGGKL
+91 ISYVAGKVGGEL
-103 GDWAGA
+103 GDWAGE

-121 GTRELVATMVS
+121 GTRELVSTMVS

-152 VRGGI
+152 ARGGI

-163 GMGKIGEK
+163 AMGKIGEK

-189 AIPNVVQNMIST
+189 TIPNVVQNMIST

-217 AGALTRSL
+217 AGALTRGL

-282 EALHDAIDNSRI
+282 EELHDAIDNSRI

-316 DELDAQVLIR
+316 DELDAQVLSR

-341 DDLSALETMQRQLNM
+341 DDLSALETMQGQLEI
-356 ARDPAT
+356 AR
-362 EERGENEQAPTAYD
+362 ERAMDEREGGGSRAQTAYD
-376 NLLAK
+376 NLLAE

-407 IDAHDKFTELET
+407 IDAQDKFTELET
-419 ELAVAQGNLQV
+419 ELGVAQGNLQV
-430 STERLNEELQPVYS
+430 SAERLNEELQPVYS
-444 AAERAYVTT
+444 AAERAFVTT

-515 IDPSGLSTDQMGR
+515 IDPSGLSTAQMGR

-533 NDTYGT
+533 NDNYGT
-539 PQELEELLNNEAAI
+539 PQELEELLNNEAAL

-560 SKVVADASEYSN
+560 SGAVADASEYSN
-572 AVLGD
+572 AVLDD

-605 ALHTVDN
+605 ALHTADN

-683 DGNLVEPMWI
+683 DGNLVEPMQI
-693 NIYYGADSM
+693 TVYYGAGNM

-781 DALVKLGE
+781 DTLVKLGE
-789 NTNTNEYK
+789 NTNTDEYK
-797 ANLAEIQQMMGQ
+797 ANLAEMQQMMGQ

-885 AGISAAIAT
+885 VGISAAITT
-894 DIAESFGGTA
+894 DVAESFGGTA

-941 FMTAAFMGVGG
+941 FMTAATMGVGG

-1068 ATVSNAISAINPQVN
+1068 A
-1083 AIIRNTVAAGI
+1083 AGI
-1094 IAASLSAAT
+1094 TAASLNAAT

-1122 TISDSNYT
+1122 NISDSNYT

-1139 LAAAVSSNQDYKPT
+1139 SSNQDYKPT

-1178 PRYTDPA
+1178 PRYTDSA

-1229 TETEA
+1229 
-1234 RAFFDS
+1234 S
-1240 LGYTPTDAEVAQFV
+1240 
-1254 GQTAESTQ
+1254 
-1262 ETAIGDYVD
+1262 
-1271 PRQTTETEAR
+1271 ETEAR

-1295 VAQFVGQNSETPAPA
+1295 VAQFVGQNSETTQQTAV
-1310 PDGAPGAGLPPV
+1310 GAYVDPRYTDAGEARAFFDSLGYTPTDAEIANFV
-1322 PPGRRTR
+1322 GQ
-1329 RTAENTQ
+1329 TAENTQ
-1336 ESNIGTYVDPRQVT
+1336 ESSIGTYVDPRQVT
-1350 EAEARQYFAD
+1350 EAEAQQYFAD

-1398 TAAEATA
+1398 TDAEATA

-1425 QGDANFETMG
+1425 QGDANFETTG

-1472 VGSTTE
+1472 VGATTE
-1478 TEQQS
+1478 TEQQA

-1536 PRLVNAEEVVAA
+1536 PRLVDAEEVAAA
-1548 YEALGLERP
+1548 YETLGLERP

-1575 GKAEENLPTARYNSI
+1575 GKAEEYLPTARYNSI

-1718 DVSTIVSDALSEL
+1718 DVNSIV
-1731 NNLSTEDVTKL
+1731 
-1742 ITDALTGLN
+1742 TDAIGSL
-1751 DLNTEDVTKLITD
+1751 
-1764 ALTGL
+1764 
-1769 NDLNTEDVET
+1769 
-1779 IVSNALSGIEN
+1779 EN
-1790 LSSEDVETVVNNI
+1790 LSE
-1803 IGSPAT
+1803 
-1809 EDAAA
+1809 
-1814 TGIYALVSNLNNLGT
+1814 
-1829 DDVETIVSNA
+1829 
-1839 LSGLEN
+1839 
-1845 ISEED
+1845 
-1850 VQGVVNNIVGAPA
+1850 
-1863 TDDAGATGIYAVIDS
+1863 
-1878 LNNLSEED
+1878 
-1886 VQTIVNDIVDDLNNL
+1886 
-1901 GTDDVE
+1901 
-1907 TIVSNALSGLE
+1907 
-1918 NISEEDVQGVVNN
+1918 
-1931 IVGAPATDDA
+1931 
-1941 GATGIYAVIDSLNNL
+1941 
-1956 SDEDVQTIVNDIV
+1956 
-1969 DDLNN
+1969 
-1974 LGTDDVETIVSN
+1974 
-1986 ALSGLENI
+1986 
-1994 SEEDVQGVVNNIV
+1994 
-2007 GAPATDDAGATGIY
+2007 
-2021 AVIDSLNNLS
+2021 
-2031 DEDVSGIVA
+2031 EDVSGIVA

-2112 GYIDNGL
+2112 GYIDNTT
-2119 SSVQESVLDK
+2119 
-2129 LSEYED
+2129 
-2135 AGIARDEALSTAIA
+2135 DE
-2149 DVAEDLGTT
+2149 
-2158 EDNILAQIGT
+2158 ILAILGN

-2173 AAATGI
+2173 V
-2179 YAALDNN
+2179 D
-2186 TDAILEILGAP
+2186 
-2197 ATDDTAATGIYGYID
+2197 ATGIYGYID
-2212 SAVDNLG
+2212 SAVDSLG

-2345 DEAIDSAFSDL
+2345 DEAIDSAISDL
-2356 AEQLGITKT
+2356 AEQLGTTKT
-2365 DILDQLNLGLDQI
+2365 DILAQLDLGLDQI

-2423 DRDEA
+2423 GRDEA

-2462 GLTEESILDQINEA
+2462 GLTEESILDRINEA
-2476 ETSLSDRIIETE
+2476 ETSLSDQIIETE
-2488 TNLSGEIDAVAALV
+2488 TNLSGEIDAVADLV

-2524 EVINDANADNPL
+2524 EVISDA
-2536 TEEDESTDPT
+2536 E

-2572 GNTDVTVADTS
+2572 GDTDVTVADTS
-2583 IFAPTGVYDAILDTE
+2583 VFAPTGVYDAIFDTE

-2618 IQTNIETALQEN
+2618 IQTNIE
-2630 IDQTQDQITETEQN
+2630 
-2644 IQTNIEQEAARAG
+2644 QEAVRAG
-2657 LRDFLGMAMASP
+2657 LRDFLGMAMESP

>member
-1 LAAIVKVTTKV
+1 LSAVVKAVTKV
-12 VKWIGGNVLDVL
+12 VKWVGEAIGDVI
-24 DFAVDEI
+24 DFAVEEI
-31 IKPVFEF
+31 IEPVFEF
-38 VGDTIKALMD
+38 VGDTVKALMD

-72 GASIAAKGGSFG
+72 GASTAANGGNFG
-84 DVMKGVA
+84 DVMKSVA
-91 ISYVAGKVGGKL
+91 ISYVAGKLGGEL
-103 GDWAGA
+103 GDWAGE

-152 VRGGI
+152 ARGGI

-163 GMGKIGEK
+163 AMGKIGEK

-176 TVTDPATG
+176 TVTDPVTG

-189 AIPNVVQNMIST
+189 TIPNVVQNMIST

-206 LTGQEITPALM
+206 LTGQEITPELM
-217 AGALTRSL
+217 AGALTRGL

-282 EALHDAIDNSRI
+282 EALHDAIDNSGI

-316 DELDAQVLIR
+316 EELDAQVLIR
-326 NAAYEGYESLRTEIN
+326 NAAYEGYEGLRTEIN
-341 DDLSALETMQRQLNM
+341 DDLTALQAMQRQLNV
-356 ARDPAT
+356 ARDLAM
-362 EERGENEQAPTAYD
+362 EERGGKGGRAQTAYD

-407 IDAHDKFTELET
+407 FDAQDKFTELET
-419 ELAVAQGNLQV
+419 ALGVAQGNLQV
-430 STERLNEELQPVYS
+430 SAGRLNEELQPVYS

-533 NDTYGT
+533 NDNYGT

-560 SKVVADASEYSN
+560 SKAVADASEYSN
-572 AVLGD
+572 AVLDD

-605 ALHTVDN
+605 ALHTADN

-675 WTTTRTGE
+675 WTTTRTDE
-683 DGNLVEPMWI
+683 DGNLVEPMQI

-781 DALVKLGE
+781 NALVKLGE
-789 NTNTNEYK
+789 NTNTDEYK

-857 GGGASLAAKGAAR
+857 GGGVSLVAKGAVR

-877 VSARIGSK
+877 VAARIGST

-894 DIAESFGGTA
+894 DVAESFGGTA

-941 FMTAAFMGVGG
+941 FMTAATMGVGG
-952 MALEKALIGDG
+952 MALEKALIGGG

-971 FGELTSRALEGGKI
+971 FGELVSRVLEGGKI

-1068 ATVSNAISAINPQVN
+1068 A
-1083 AIIRNTVAAGI
+1083 AGI
-1094 IAASLSAAT
+1094 TAASLNAAT

-1122 TISDSNYT
+1122 NISDSNYT

-1139 LAAAVSSNQDYKPT
+1139 SSNQDYKPT

-1199 TDAEIAQFVGQT
+1199 TDAEIAQFVGQ
-1211 AESTQETAI
+1211 I
-1220 GDYVDPRQT
+1220 
-1229 TETEA
+1229 
-1234 RAFFDS
+1234 
-1240 LGYTPTDAEVAQFV
+1240 
-1254 GQTAESTQ
+1254 AESTQ

-1295 VAQFVGQNSETPAPA
+1295 VAQFVGQNSETTQQTAI
-1310 PDGAPGAGLPPV
+1310 GAYVDPRYTDAGEARAFFDSLGYTPTDAEIANFV
-1322 PPGRRTR
+1322 GQ
-1329 RTAENTQ
+1329 TAENTQ

-1350 EAEARQYFAD
+1350 EAEAQQYFAD

-1367 AEIAAYVG
+1367 AEIAAFVG

-1389 GTYVDPRQM
+1389 GTYVDPRQI
-1398 TAAEATA
+1398 TDAEATA

-1425 QGDANFETMG
+1425 QGDANFETTG

-1472 VGSTTE
+1472 VGATTE
-1478 TEQQS
+1478 TEQQA

-1536 PRLVNAEEVVAA
+1536 PRLVDAEEVAAA
-1548 YEALGLERP
+1548 YKALGLERP

-1575 GKAEENLPTARYNSI
+1575 GKAEEYLPTARYNSI

-1632 DQTVNS
+1632 DQTVKS

-1682 EIIGGP
+1682 EIIGSP

-1718 DVSTIVSDALSEL
+1718 DVNSIVTAAIGS
-1731 NNLSTEDVTKL
+1731 
-1742 ITDALTGLN
+1742 LN
-1751 DLNTEDVTKLITD
+1751 DIS
-1764 ALTGL
+1764 
-1769 NDLNTEDVET
+1769 TEDVET
-1779 IVSNALSGIEN
+1779 IV
-1790 LSSEDVETVVNNI
+1790 
-1803 IGSPAT
+1803 
-1809 EDAAA
+1809 AAA
-1814 TGIYALVSNLNNLGT
+1814 I
-1829 DDVETIVSNA
+1829 
-1839 LSGLEN
+1839 SGLEN
-1845 ISEED
+1845 ISE
-1850 VQGVVNNIVGAPA
+1850 
-1863 TDDAGATGIYAVIDS
+1863 
-1878 LNNLSEED
+1878 
-1886 VQTIVNDIVDDLNNL
+1886 
-1901 GTDDVE
+1901 
-1907 TIVSNALSGLE
+1907 
-1918 NISEEDVQGVVNN
+1918 
-1931 IVGAPATDDA
+1931 
-1941 GATGIYAVIDSLNNL
+1941 
-1956 SDEDVQTIVNDIV
+1956 EDVQTIVNDIV

-2119 SSVQESVLDK
+2119 SSVQESVLNK

-2158 EDNILAQIGT
+2158 EDNILAQIGS

-2345 DEAIDSAFSDL
+2345 DEAINSAISDL
-2356 AEQLGITKT
+2356 AEQLGTTKT

-2462 GLTEESILDQINEA
+2462 GLTEESILDRINEA
-2476 ETSLSDRIIETE
+2476 ETSLSDQIIETE

-2524 EVINDANADNPL
+2524 EVINDAK
-2536 TEEDESTDPT
+2536 

-2583 IFAPTGVYDAILDTE
+2583 IFAPTGVYDAISDTE

-2618 IQTNIETALQEN
+2618 IQTNIE
-2630 IDQTQDQITETEQN
+2630 
-2644 IQTNIEQEAARAG
+2644 QEAVRAG

-2683 MQLNYLYDFSSI
+2683 MRLNYLYDFSSI

>member
-1 LAAIVKVTTKV
+1 MAAIVKVTTKV

-24 DFAVDEI
+24 DFAVEEI
-31 IKPVFEF
+31 IEPVFEF
-38 VGDTIKALMD
+38 VGDTVKALMD

-152 VRGGI
+152 ARGGI

-163 GMGKIGEK
+163 AMGKIGEK

-176 TVTDPATG
+176 TVTDPTTG

-189 AIPNVVQNMIST
+189 TIPNVVQNMIST

-206 LTGQEITPALM
+206 LTGQEITPELM
-217 AGALTRSL
+217 AGALTRGL

-326 NAAYEGYESLRTEIN
+326 NAAYEGYEGLRTEIN
-341 DDLSALETMQRQLNM
+341 DDLTALEAMQTQLEI
-356 ARDPAT
+356 AR
-362 EERGENEQAPTAYD
+362 ERAMDEREGGGSRAQTAYD

-407 IDAHDKFTELET
+407 FDAQDKFTELET
-419 ELAVAQGNLQV
+419 ALGVAQGNLQV
-430 STERLNEELQPVYS
+430 SAGRLNEELQPVYS

-453 MSPNFNEEEYK
+453 MSPNFNEAEYK
-464 ALNGLSDDTDAFTHY
+464 YLNGLSDDTDAFTHY

-515 IDPSGLSTDQMGR
+515 IDPSGLSTAQMGR
-528 IVNVI
+528 IVNFI
-533 NDTYGT
+533 NDTYRT

-560 SKVVADASEYSN
+560 SKAVADASEYSN
-572 AVLGD
+572 AVLDD

-605 ALHTVDN
+605 ALHTADN

-675 WTTTRTGE
+675 WTTTRTDK
-683 DGNLVEPMWI
+683 DGNLVEPMQI

-739 NEWIIDTAANVV
+739 NEWIIDTAATVV

-781 DALVKLGE
+781 NALVKLGE
-789 NTNTNEYK
+789 NTNTDEYK

-857 GGGASLAAKGAAR
+857 GGGASLLGKGAAR

-894 DIAESFGGTA
+894 DVAESFGGTA

-941 FMTAAFMGVGG
+941 FMTAATMGVGG
-952 MALEKALIGDG
+952 MALEKALIGGG

-971 FGELTSRALEGGKI
+971 FGELVSRVLEGGKI

-1068 ATVSNAISAINPQVN
+1068 A
-1083 AIIRNTVAAGI
+1083 AGVT
-1094 IAASLSAAT
+1094 AASLNAAT

-1122 TISDSNYT
+1122 NISDSNYT

-1139 LAAAVSSNQDYKPT
+1139 SSNQDYKPT

-1254 GQTAESTQ
+1254 GQNSETTQ
-1262 ETAIGDYVD
+1262 QTAIGAYVD
-1271 PRQTTETEAR
+1271 PRYTDAGEAR

-1295 VAQFVGQNSETPAPA
+1295 IANFVGQ
-1310 PDGAPGAGLPPV
+1310 
-1322 PPGRRTR
+1322 
-1329 RTAENTQ
+1329 TAENTQ

-1350 EAEARQYFAD
+1350 EAEAQQYFAD

-1367 AEIAAYVG
+1367 AEIAAFVG

-1425 QGDANFETMG
+1425 QGDANFETTG

-1472 VGSTTE
+1472 VGATTE
-1478 TEQQS
+1478 TEQQA

-1536 PRLVNAEEVVAA
+1536 PRLVDAEEVAAA
-1548 YEALGLERP
+1548 YKALGLERP
-1557 TDADIQALI
+1557 TDADIQALV

-1575 GKAEENLPTARYNSI
+1575 GKAEEYLPTARYNSI

-1632 DQTVNS
+1632 DQTVKS

-1682 EIIGGP
+1682 EIIGSP

-1702 DALGT
+1702 DTLGT
-1707 NIDNLNDLSVD
+1707 SIANLNDLSVA

-1731 NNLSTEDVTKL
+1731 NNLS
-1742 ITDALTGLN
+1742 
-1751 DLNTEDVTKLITD
+1751 TEDVTKLITD

-1814 TGIYALVSNLNNLGT
+1814 TGIYALVSNLNNLST
-1829 DDVETIVSNA
+1829 EDVQTVVTEA

-1845 ISEED
+1845 LSTAD
-1850 VQGVVNNIVGAPA
+1850 VEAVVENLVGTPA
-1863 TDDAGATGIYAVIDS
+1863 TDDAEATGVYSLISD
-1878 LNNLSEED
+1878 LNNISEED

-1901 GTDDVE
+1901 
-1907 TIVSNALSGLE
+1907 S
-1918 NISEEDVQGVVNN
+1918 
-1931 IVGAPATDDA
+1931 
-1941 GATGIYAVIDSLNNL
+1941 
-1956 SDEDVQTIVNDIV
+1956 
-1969 DDLNN
+1969 
-1974 LGTDDVETIVSN
+1974 TDDVETIVSN

-2119 SSVQESVLDK
+2119 SSVQESVLNK

-2212 SAVDNLG
+2212 SAVNSLG

-2345 DEAIDSAFSDL
+2345 DEAIDSAISDL
-2356 AEQLGITKT
+2356 AEQLGTTKT

-2462 GLTEESILDQINEA
+2462 GLTEESILDRINEA
-2476 ETSLSDRIIETE
+2476 ETSLSDQIIETE

-2524 EVINDANADNPL
+2524 EVINDAK
-2536 TEEDESTDPT
+2536 

-2583 IFAPTGVYDAILDTE
+2583 IFAPTGVYDAISDTE

-2618 IQTNIETALQEN
+2618 IQTNIE
-2630 IDQTQDQITETEQN
+2630 
-2644 IQTNIEQEAARAG
+2644 QEAVRAG

-2683 MQLNYLYDFSSI
+2683 MRLNYLYDFSSI

>member
-1 LAAIVKVTTKV
+1 LSAVVKV
-12 VKWIGGNVLDVL
+12 VKKVVNWVGDAIEDVL

-31 IKPVFEF
+31 IEPVFEF
-38 VGDTIKALMD
+38 VGDTVKALMD
-48 DPLTTIAKIVAI
+48 DPLTTIAKVVAI

-72 GASIAAKGGSFG
+72 GASTAAKGGDFG
-84 DVMKGVA
+84 DVMKSVA
-91 ISYVAGKVGGKL
+91 ISYVAGKVGGEL
-103 GDWAGA
+103 GDWAGE

-152 VRGGI
+152 ARGGI
-157 SAAVSA
+157 TAAVSA
-163 GMGKIGEK
+163 AMGKIGEK

-176 TVTDPATG
+176 TVTDPVTG

-189 AIPNVVQNMIST
+189 TIPNVVQNMIST

-217 AGALTRSL
+217 AGALTRGL
-225 ITAELVR
+225 ITAELVQ

-282 EALHDAIDNSRI
+282 EALHDAIDNSGI

-316 DELDAQVLIR
+316 DELDAQVLSR

-341 DDLSALETMQRQLNM
+341 DDLSALETMQGQLEV
-356 ARDPAT
+356 ARENAMDDR
-362 EERGENEQAPTAYD
+362 ERGGRQGQTVYD
-376 NLLAK
+376 NLLAE
-381 YQEAAADLN
+381 YQEAVADLN

-407 IDAHDKFTELET
+407 IDAQDKFTELET
-419 ELAVAQGNLQV
+419 ELGVAQGNLQV
-430 STERLNEELQPVYS
+430 SAGRLNEELQPVYS

-453 MSPNFNEEEYK
+453 MSPNFNEAEYK
-464 ALNGLSDDTDAFTHY
+464 YLNGLSDDTDAFTHY

-515 IDPSGLSTDQMGR
+515 IDPSGLSTEQMGR

-533 NDTYGT
+533 TDTYGT
-539 PQELEELLNNEAAI
+539 PQELEELLNNEAML

-560 SKVVADASEYSN
+560 SKAVADASEYSN
-572 AVLGD
+572 AVLDD

-605 ALHTVDN
+605 ALHTADN

-640 DGNREWRNVSVSTIE
+640 NGNREWRNVSVSTIE

-683 DGNLVEPMWI
+683 DGNLVEPMQI

-781 DALVKLGE
+781 DTLVKLGE
-789 NTNTNEYK
+789 NTNTDEYK

-885 AGISAAIAT
+885 VGISTAIAT
-894 DIAESFGGTA
+894 DVAESFGGTA

-941 FMTAAFMGVGG
+941 FMTAATMGVGG

-1068 ATVSNAISAINPQVN
+1068 A
-1083 AIIRNTVAAGI
+1083 AGI
-1094 IAASLSAAT
+1094 TAASLNAAT

-1122 TISDSNYT
+1122 NISDSNYT

-1139 LAAAVSSNQDYKPT
+1139 SSNQDYKPT

-1254 GQTAESTQ
+1254 GQNSETTQQTAVG
-1262 ETAIGDYVD
+1262 AYVD
-1271 PRQTTETEAR
+1271 PRYTDAGEAR

-1295 VAQFVGQNSETPAPA
+1295 IANFVGQ
-1310 PDGAPGAGLPPV
+1310 
-1322 PPGRRTR
+1322 
-1329 RTAENTQ
+1329 TAENTQ

-1350 EAEARQYFAD
+1350 EAEAQQYFAD

-1389 GTYVDPRQM
+1389 GTYVDPRQI
-1398 TAAEATA
+1398 TDAEATA

-1425 QGDANFETMG
+1425 QGDANFETTG
-1435 IENLTAYADPLITTY
+1435 IENLTAYVDPLITTY

-1472 VGSTTE
+1472 VGATTE
-1478 TEQQS
+1478 TEQQA

-1504 GLGYTPT
+1504 NLGYTPT

-1536 PRLVNAEEVVAA
+1536 PRLVNAEEVAAA

-1682 EIIGGP
+1682 EIIGSP

-1718 DVSTIVSDALSEL
+1718 DVNSIVTAAIGSL
-1731 NNLSTEDVTKL
+1731 
-1742 ITDALTGLN
+1742 
-1751 DLNTEDVTKLITD
+1751 
-1764 ALTGL
+1764 
-1769 NDLNTEDVET
+1769 
-1779 IVSNALSGIEN
+1779 EN
-1790 LSSEDVETVVNNI
+1790 LSE
-1803 IGSPAT
+1803 
-1809 EDAAA
+1809 
-1814 TGIYALVSNLNNLGT
+1814 
-1829 DDVETIVSNA
+1829 
-1839 LSGLEN
+1839 
-1845 ISEED
+1845 
-1850 VQGVVNNIVGAPA
+1850 
-1863 TDDAGATGIYAVIDS
+1863 
-1878 LNNLSEED
+1878 
-1886 VQTIVNDIVDDLNNL
+1886 
-1901 GTDDVE
+1901 
-1907 TIVSNALSGLE
+1907 
-1918 NISEEDVQGVVNN
+1918 
-1931 IVGAPATDDA
+1931 
-1941 GATGIYAVIDSLNNL
+1941 
-1956 SDEDVQTIVNDIV
+1956 
-1969 DDLNN
+1969 
-1974 LGTDDVETIVSN
+1974 
-1986 ALSGLENI
+1986 
-1994 SEEDVQGVVNNIV
+1994 
-2007 GAPATDDAGATGIY
+2007 
-2021 AVIDSLNNLS
+2021 
-2031 DEDVSGIVA
+2031 EDVSGIVA

-2112 GYIDNGL
+2112 GYIDNTT
-2119 SSVQESVLDK
+2119 
-2129 LSEYED
+2129 
-2135 AGIARDEALSTAIA
+2135 DE
-2149 DVAEDLGTT
+2149 
-2158 EDNILAQIGT
+2158 ILAILGN

-2173 AAATGI
+2173 V
-2179 YAALDNN
+2179 D
-2186 TDAILEILGAP
+2186 
-2197 ATDDTAATGIYGYID
+2197 ATGIYGYID
-2212 SAVDNLG
+2212 SAVDSLG
-2219 TDLAALAGNVGTAAE
+2219 TDLATLAGNVGTAAE

-2278 DLTNLINDQTST
+2278 DLTNLINEQTST

-2345 DEAIDSAFSDL
+2345 DEAIDSAISDL
-2356 AEQLGITKT
+2356 AEQLGTTKT

-2397 EDIGVDIGDMETEIL
+2397 EDIGVDLGDMETEIL

-2462 GLTEESILDQINEA
+2462 GLTEESILDRINEA
-2476 ETSLSDRIIETE
+2476 ETSLSEQIIETE

-2524 EVINDANADNPL
+2524 EVISDA
-2536 TEEDESTDPT
+2536 E

-2572 GNTDVTVADTS
+2572 GDTDVTVADTS
-2583 IFAPTGVYDAILDTE
+2583 IFAPTGVYDAIFDTE
-2598 TALQEDIDQ
+2598 TALQEDITQ

-2618 IQTNIETALQEN
+2618 IQTNIE
-2630 IDQTQDQITETEQN
+2630 
-2644 IQTNIEQEAARAG
+2644 QEAVRAG
-2657 LRDFLGMAMASP
+2657 LRDFLGMAMESP